1 MGRNN
6 NPTRGS
12 TIRHVVRT
20 IAAASAAAAT
30 LVAGMLVAGTANA
43 ASMRDPFERTIQ
55 NSNPGLW
62 TNLGTITFS
71 NGNKYENMEQSLGV
85 VDRVNGRN
93 TYCIQADVL
102 YTDTPEGPWSEWTD
116 ENSRPDAQRLAW
128 LTDKYNGNKDDL
140 TQAAIAG
147 LIHRELDPIGP
158 EYLQNVQR
166 LGWKDGTSWATYE
179 AKMNELW
186 NEAVANTPENLDMTY
201 KYTTGERKGSV
212 TPSITNGNGAEIAGI
227 QYTVTLNG
235 PAVFDQTKTSTISGT
250 TTNEAIHLPWTA
262 TGNGKVTSTVQHKIP
277 KAIRLD
283 SPNQNLMGPTDPQTV
298 SKNIQFDV
306 LNNFKP
312 TIESNQTDHR
322 IEYGHAP
329 EDDLTWHVDPTGGDW
344 IEGATIKST
353 GTLYYFAKKPVEGR
367 TTVKDGVK
375 AATATVTGDKDGATN
390 HVDATSIT
398 MDPDFVKAH
407 KGATPSNLPDTGW
420 YTWVW
425 QITPDMQDANMK
437 QYLSTDYDWSDNV
450 LEAESTQHMRNMQPT
465 IKSSV
470 SDAYKNDQSTVTG
483 ADGTERPSV
492 QIGSAQA
499 SDKTD
504 VVYLEKGSVIRD
516 KVTLNVTDV
525 NGDGKVDT
533 QDWLHTK
540 DGQGEGKE
548 TEDNQIT
555 LTVNGTIYGGMTR
568 EQAEQAQKD
577 TAAGKTVELP
587 KQAVKLATATFTT
600 NKAGDYLISSS
611 DEDKPV
617 AQWKAEDGVD
627 LTNLPS
633 GYATFVFDIAN
644 KDQDTESQT
653 GIKPSKD
660 YPFAKDV
667 HEAPFT
673 ADETVM
679 IRLTPKLDSTVS
691 SKEVK
696 AGETTIDKLVVAKTN
711 EKDVWPTY
719 PETNVTEGETAKS
732 TPLSL
737 DFHGVL
743 YKVSDDPSS
752 AIEET
757 DTVPENAV
765 KVHEADI
772 KDVTKFGTY
781 TTDSFTLTDTGTYAW
796 HWVMT
801 PSLTGDQNHN
811 PLAALAWRQLTHG
824 RVQHAFGLASEIV
837 RVQGKKPDVPK
848 CEVSTKS
855 QGEVAFENDKADLH
869 DELLLK
875 NCEQAAKAEFELWK
889 QANGDQSGDVLI
901 TVTGKVDAV
910 DGAHSPTVT
919 VHETGTYYWREKVY
933 DKSGKLIS
941 YGDARKSNE
950 TVLVKEKGLA
960 STGVGTPMLLW
971 AGVLA
976 GAGIALALA
985 GSRKRIRL

>member
-20 IAAASAAAAT
+20 IAAASAAVAT
-30 LVAGMLVAGTANA
+30 LAAGLLVAGTADA
-43 ASMRDPFERTIQ
+43 ATMRDPFERSIQ
-55 NSNPGLW
+55 NGNPGLW
-62 TNLGTITFS
+62 TNVGTITFS
-71 NGNKYENMEQSLGV
+71 NGKKYENMAQSLGV
-85 VDRVNGRN
+85 VDRVNGKN
-93 TYCIQADVL
+93 TYCIEADTL
-102 YTDTPEGPWSEWTD
+102 YTGTTGDWGDWTD
-116 ENSRPDAQRLAW
+116 ERTKPDAQRLAW
-128 LTDKYNGNKDDL
+128 LADRYNGDRDDL

-147 LIHRELDPIGP
+147 LIHQKLDPMGN
-158 EYLQNVQR
+158 EYLSDLRQ
-166 LGWKDGTSWATYE
+166 LGWADETSWDAYT
-179 AKMNELW
+179 AKMNSLW
-186 NEAVANTPENLDMTY
+186 TEAVNGTPKDLDMQY
-201 KYTTGERKGSV
+201 RYTTGKRKGLV
-212 TPSITNGNGAEIAGI
+212 TPSIMNGNGVEIAGI
-227 QYTVTLNG
+227 QYTVTLKG
-235 PAVFDQTKTSTISGT
+235 PAVFDQTGTNTISGT
-250 TTNEAIHLPWTA
+250 TTNEAIHLSWTA
-262 TGNGKVTSTVQHKIP
+262 TGNGKVTSIVQHKIP
-277 KAIRLD
+277 KATRLE

-298 SKNIQFDV
+298 SKNIQFEV

-312 TIESNQTDHR
+312 TIQSDQSDHR

-344 IEGATIKST
+344 IQGATIKST

-375 AATATVTGDKDGATN
+375 AATATVAGDRDGATS
-390 HVDATSIT
+390 HVDASSIA
-398 MDPDFVKAH
+398 MDPGFVKAH
-407 KGATPSNLPDTGW
+407 PGATPSSLPATGW

-425 QITPDMQDANMK
+425 EITPGMQDANMR
-437 QYLSTDYDWSDNV
+437 QYLSPDYDWSDNV
-450 LEAESTQHMRNMQPT
+450 LEAETTLHVRGMQPT
-465 IKSSV
+465 ITSSV
-470 SDAYKNDQSTVTG
+470 SAAYRTDQSKVTG
-483 ADGTERPSV
+483 ADGIERPAV
-492 QIGSAQA
+492 QIGSAAA
-499 SDKTD
+499 SDRTD
-504 VVYLEKGSVIRD
+504 VVYLEKGGVIRD
-516 KVTLNVTDV
+516 KVTLGVSDV
-525 NGDGKVDT
+525 NGDGKTDT
-533 QDWLHTK
+533 ADWLHTK
-540 DGQGEGKE
+540 DGQGEGRE
-548 TEDNQIT
+548 TEANQIT
-555 LTVNGTIYGGMTR
+555 IRVNGTLYGGMTR

-587 KQAVKLATATFTT
+587 KQAVKLATTTFTT
-600 NKAGDYLISSS
+600 NKAGDYLLSSRKG
-611 DEDKPV
+611 EKPAGV
-617 AQWKAEDGVD
+617 WKAENGID
-627 LTNLPS
+627 LTNPPS
-633 GYATFVFDIAN
+633 GYATFVYDIAN
-644 KDQDTESQT
+644 RDQDTKNQT
-653 GIKPSKD
+653 GIEPSRD

-679 IRLTPKLDSTVS
+679 FRLTPKLDSTVS

-696 AGETTIDKLVVAKTN
+696 AGETTVDKLVVAKTN

-719 PETNVTEGETAKS
+719 PETNVTEGETPKG

-743 YKVSDDPSS
+743 YKVSDDPSA

-765 KVHEADI
+765 KVHETDI
-772 KDVTKFGTY
+772 KDVIKFGTY
-781 TTDSFTLTDTGTYAW
+781 TTDSFTLTESGTYAW

-824 RVQHAFGLASEIV
+824 KVQHAFGLASEIV
-837 RVQGKKPDVPK
+837 RVRKPETPK

-855 QGEVAFENDKADLH
+855 QGEVTFENGKADLH

-875 NCEQAAKAEFELWK
+875 NCSDAAKAEFELWR
-889 QANGDQSGDVLI
+889 QADGDQSGDVLI
-901 TVTGKVDAV
+901 TVTGKVDAK
-910 DGAHSPTVT
+910 DGIHSPTVT

-933 DKSGKLIS
+933 DQTGKLIS
-941 YGDARKSNE
+941 YGDARKPNE

>member
-20 IAAASAAAAT
+20 IAAASAAVAT
-30 LVAGMLVAGTANA
+30 LAAGLLVAGTADA
-43 ASMRDPFERTIQ
+43 ATMRDPFERSIQ
-55 NSNPGLW
+55 NGNPGLW
-62 TNLGTITFS
+62 TNVGTITFS
-71 NGNKYENMEQSLGV
+71 NGKKYENMAQSLGV
-85 VDRVNGRN
+85 VDRVNGKN
-93 TYCIQADVL
+93 TYCIEA
-102 YTDTPEGPWSEWTD
+102 DTPYTGTTGDWGDWTD
-116 ENSRPDAQRLAW
+116 ERTKPDAQRLAW
-128 LTDKYNGNKDDL
+128 LADRYNGDRDDL

-147 LIHRELDPIGP
+147 LIHQKLDPMGN
-158 EYLQNVQR
+158 EYLSGLRQ
-166 LGWKDGTSWATYE
+166 LGWADEPSWDAYT
-179 AKMNELW
+179 AKMNSLW
-186 NEAVANTPENLDMTY
+186 TEAVNGTPKDLDMQY
-201 KYTTGERKGSV
+201 RYTTGKRKGLV
-212 TPSITNGNGAEIAGI
+212 TPSIMNGNGVEIAGI
-227 QYTVTLNG
+227 QYTVTLKG
-235 PAVFDQTKTSTISGT
+235 PAVFDQTGTNTISGT
-250 TTNEAIHLPWTA
+250 TTNEAIHLSWTA
-262 TGNGKVTSTVQHKIP
+262 TGNGKVTSIVQHKIP
-277 KAIRLD
+277 KATRLE

-298 SKNIQFDV
+298 SKNIQFEV

-312 TIESNQTDHR
+312 TIQSDQSDHR

-344 IEGATIKST
+344 IQGATIKST

-375 AATATVTGDKDGATN
+375 AATATVAGDRDGATS
-390 HVDATSIT
+390 HVDASSIA
-398 MDPDFVKAH
+398 MDPGFVKAH
-407 KGATPSNLPDTGW
+407 PGATPSSLPATGW

-425 QITPDMQDANMK
+425 EITPGMQDANMR
-437 QYLSTDYDWSDNV
+437 QYLSPDYDWSDNV
-450 LEAESTQHMRNMQPT
+450 LEAETTLHVRGMQPT
-465 IKSSV
+465 ITSSV
-470 SDAYKNDQSTVTG
+470 SAAYRTDQSKVTG
-483 ADGTERPSV
+483 ADGIERPAV
-492 QIGSAQA
+492 QIGSAAA
-499 SDKTD
+499 SDRTD
-504 VVYLEKGSVIRD
+504 VVYLEKGGVIRD
-516 KVTLNVTDV
+516 KVTLGVSDV
-525 NGDGKVDT
+525 NGDGKTDT
-533 QDWLHTK
+533 ADWLHTK
-540 DGQGEGKE
+540 DGQGEGRE
-548 TEDNQIT
+548 TEANQIT
-555 LTVNGTIYGGMTR
+555 IRVNGTLYGGMTR

-587 KQAVKLATATFTT
+587 KQAVKLATTTFTT
-600 NKAGDYLISSS
+600 NKAGDYPLSSRKG
-611 DEDKPV
+611 EKPAGV
-617 AQWKAEDGVD
+617 WKAENGID
-627 LTNLPS
+627 LTNPPS
-633 GYATFVFDIAN
+633 GYATFVYDIAN
-644 KDQDTESQT
+644 RDQDTKNQT
-653 GIKPSKD
+653 GIEPSRD

-679 IRLTPKLDSTVS
+679 FRLTPKLDSTVS

-696 AGETTIDKLVVAKTN
+696 AGETTVDKLVVAKTN

-719 PETNVTEGETAKS
+719 PETNVTEGETPKG

-743 YKVSDDPSS
+743 YKVSDDPSA

-765 KVHEADI
+765 KVHETDI

-781 TTDSFTLTDTGTYAW
+781 TTDSFTLTESGTYAW

-824 RVQHAFGLASEIV
+824 KVQHAFGLASEIV
-837 RVQGKKPDVPK
+837 RVRKPETPK

-855 QGEVAFENDKADLH
+855 QGEVTFENGKADLH

-875 NCEQAAKAEFELWK
+875 NCSDAAKAEFELWR
-889 QANGDQSGDVLI
+889 QADGDQSGDVLI
-901 TVTGKVDAV
+901 TVTGKVDAK
-910 DGAHSPTVT
+910 DGIHSPTVT

-933 DKSGKLIS
+933 DQTGKLIS
-941 YGDARKSNE
+941 YGDARKPNE

>member
-20 IAAASAAAAT
+20 IAAGVAAAAT
-30 LVAGMLVAGTANA
+30 LAAGMLVAGTADA
-43 ASMRDPFERTIQ
+43 ADMRDPFERSIQ
-55 NSNPGLW
+55 NGNPGLW
-62 TNLGTITFS
+62 ANMGTITFS
-71 NGNKYENMEQSLGV
+71 NGHKYEDMEQSLGV
-85 VDRVNGRN
+85 VDKVNGKN
-93 TYCIQADVL
+93 VYCIQADTL
-102 YTDTPEGPWSEWTD
+102 YTGTAGTWGEWTD
-116 ENSRPDAQRLAW
+116 AKTKPDAQRLAW
-128 LTDKYNGNKDDL
+128 LTDKYNGNTDDL

-147 LIHRELDPIGP
+147 LIHQKLDPMGE
-158 EYLQNVQR
+158 EYLKGIER
-166 LGWKDGTSWATYE
+166 LGWKDGTSWDTYTK
-179 AKMNELW
+179 KMNELW
-186 NEAVANTPENLDMTY
+186 NEAVANTPSNLDMRY
-201 KYTTGERKGSV
+201 QYTIGQRKGTIDV
-212 TPSITNGNGAEIAGI
+212 GIQNGNGGFLSGI
-227 QYTVTLNG
+227 TYTATLKG
-235 PAVFDQTKTSTISGT
+235 PAVFDQTGKNTISGT
-250 TTNEAIHLPWTA
+250 TTNSAQHVAWTA
-262 TGNGKVTSTVQHKIP
+262 TGNGKVMPVFNYKVP
-277 KAIRLD
+277 KAAKLS
-283 SPNQNLMGPTDPQTV
+283 SPNQNLMVATDPETV
-298 SKNIQFDV
+298 SKNIQFEV

-312 TIESNQTDHR
+312 TIQSDQSDHR

-344 IEGATIKST
+344 IQGATIKST

-375 AATATVTGDKDGATN
+375 AATATVAGDRDGATS
-390 HVDATSIT
+390 HVDASSIA
-398 MDPDFVKAH
+398 MDPGFVKAH
-407 KGATPSNLPDTGW
+407 PGATPSSLPATGW

-425 QITPDMQDANMK
+425 EITPGMQDANMR
-437 QYLSTDYDWSDNV
+437 QYLSPDYDWSDNV
-450 LEAESTQHMRNMQPT
+450 LEAETTLHVRGMQPT
-465 IKSSV
+465 ITSSV
-470 SDAYKNDQSTVTG
+470 SAAYRTDQSKVTG
-483 ADGTERPSV
+483 ADGIERPAV
-492 QIGSAQA
+492 QIGSAAA
-499 SDKTD
+499 SDRTD
-504 VVYLEKGSVIRD
+504 VVYLEKGGVIRD
-516 KVTLNVTDV
+516 KVTLGVSDV
-525 NGDGKVDT
+525 NGDGKTDT
-533 QDWLHTK
+533 ADWLHTK
-540 DGQGEGKE
+540 DGQGEGRE
-548 TEDNQIT
+548 TEANQIT
-555 LTVNGTIYGGMTR
+555 IRVNGTLYGGMTR

-587 KQAVKLATATFTT
+587 KQAVKLATTTFTT
-600 NKAGDYLISSS
+600 NKAGDYLLSSRKG
-611 DEDKPV
+611 EKPAGV
-617 AQWKAEDGVD
+617 WKAENGID
-627 LTNLPS
+627 LTNPPS
-633 GYATFVFDIAN
+633 GYATFVYDIAN
-644 KDQDTESQT
+644 RDQDTKNQT
-653 GIKPSKD
+653 GIEPSRD

-679 IRLTPKLDSTVS
+679 FRLTPKLDSTVS

-696 AGETTIDKLVVAKTN
+696 AGETTVDKLVVAKTN

-719 PETNVTEGETAKS
+719 PETNVTEGETPKG

-743 YKVSDDPSS
+743 YKVSDDPSA

-765 KVHEADI
+765 KVHETDI

-781 TTDSFTLTDTGTYAW
+781 TTDSFTLTESGTYAW

-824 RVQHAFGLASEIV
+824 KVQHAFGLASEIV
-837 RVQGKKPDVPK
+837 RVRKPETPK

-855 QGEVAFENDKADLH
+855 QGEVTFENGKADLH

-875 NCEQAAKAEFELWK
+875 NCSDAAKAEFELWR
-889 QANGDQSGDVLI
+889 QADGDQSGDVLI
-901 TVTGKVDAV
+901 TVTGKVDAK
-910 DGAHSPTVT
+910 DGIHSPTVT

-933 DKSGKLIS
+933 DQTGKLIS
-941 YGDARKSNE
+941 YGDARKPNE

>member
-20 IAAASAAAAT
+20 IAAGVAAAAT
-30 LVAGMLVAGTANA
+30 LAAGMLVAGTADA
-43 ASMRDPFERTIQ
+43 ADMRDPFERSIQ
-55 NSNPGLW
+55 NGNPGLW
-62 TNLGTITFS
+62 ANMGTITFS
-71 NGNKYENMEQSLGV
+71 NGHKYEDMEQSLGV
-85 VDRVNGRN
+85 VDKVNGKN
-93 TYCIQADVL
+93 VYCIQADTL
-102 YTDTPEGPWSEWTD
+102 YTGTAGTWGEWTD
-116 ENSRPDAQRLAW
+116 AKTKPDAQRLAW
-128 LTDKYNGNKDDL
+128 LTDKYNGNTDDL

-147 LIHRELDPIGP
+147 LIHQKLDPMGE
-158 EYLQNVQR
+158 EYLKGIER
-166 LGWKDGTSWATYE
+166 LGWKDGTSWDTYTK
-179 AKMNELW
+179 KMNELW
-186 NEAVANTPENLDMTY
+186 NEAVANTPSNLDMRY
-201 KYTTGERKGSV
+201 QYTIGQRKGTIDV
-212 TPSITNGNGAEIAGI
+212 GIQNGNGGFLSGI
-227 QYTVTLNG
+227 TYTATLKG
-235 PAVFDQTKTSTISGT
+235 PAVFDQTGKNTISGT
-250 TTNEAIHLPWTA
+250 TTNSAQHVAWTA
-262 TGNGKVTSTVQHKIP
+262 TGNGKVMPVFNYKVP
-277 KAIRLD
+277 KAAKLS
-283 SPNQNLMGPTDPQTV
+283 SPNQNLMAATDPETV
-298 SKNIQFDV
+298 SKNIQFEV

-329 EDDLTWHVDPTGGDW
+329 EDDLTWHVDPSGGDW

-353 GTLYYFAKKPVEGR
+353 GTLYYFAKKPVEGQ
-367 TTVKDGVK
+367 TTVRDGVK

-390 HVDATSIT
+390 HVDAASIT
-398 MDPDFVKAH
+398 MDPDFVKTH
-407 KGATPSNLPDTGW
+407 PGATPSSLPDTGW

-425 QITPDMQDANMK
+425 QITPDMQDANMR

-450 LEAESTQHMRNMQPT
+450 LEAETTLHVRSMQPT
-465 IKSSV
+465 ITSSV
-470 SDAYKNDQSTVTG
+470 SAAYKTDQSKVTG
-483 ADGTERPSV
+483 ADGVERPAV
-492 QIGSAQA
+492 QIGSAAA
-499 SDKTD
+499 SDRTD
-504 VVYLEKGSVIRD
+504 VVYLEKGGVIRD
-516 KVTLNVTDV
+516 KVTLGVSDV

-555 LTVNGTIYGGMTR
+555 LTVNGSIYGGMTR

-600 NKAGDYLISSS
+600 NKAGDYLLSSRKG
-611 DEDKPV
+611 EKPAGV
-617 AQWKAEDGVD
+617 WKAENGID
-627 LTNLPS
+627 LTNPPS
-633 GYATFVFDIAN
+633 GYATFVYDIAN

-653 GIKPSKD
+653 GIKPSDD

-679 IRLTPKLDSTVS
+679 FRLTPKLDSTVS

-696 AGETTIDKLVVAKTN
+696 AGETTVDKLVVAKTN
-711 EKDVWPTY
+711 EKDMWPTY
-719 PETNVTEGETAKS
+719 PQSNVTEGETPKG

-743 YKVSDDPSS
+743 YKVSDDPSA

-765 KVHEADI
+765 KVHETDI

-781 TTDSFTLTDTGTYAW
+781 TTDSFTLTESGTYAW

-824 RVQHAFGLASEIV
+824 KVQHAFGLASEIV
-837 RVQGKKPDVPK
+837 RVRKPETPK
-848 CEVSTKS
+848 CEVSTRS
-855 QGEVAFENDKADLH
+855 QGEVTMENGKADLH

-875 NCEQAAKAEFELWK
+875 NCEQAAKAEFELWR
-889 QANGDQSGDVLI
+889 QADGDQSGDVLI
-901 TVTGKVDAV
+901 TVTGKVDAK
-910 DGAHSPTVT
+910 DGIHSPTVT

-933 DKSGKLIS
+933 DQTGGLVS
-941 YGDARKSNE
+941 YGDARKPNE

>member
-20 IAAASAAAAT
+20 IAAGVAAAAT
-30 LVAGMLVAGTANA
+30 LAAGMLVAGTADA
-43 ASMRDPFERTIQ
+43 ADMRDPFERSIQ
-55 NSNPGLW
+55 NGNPGLW
-62 TNLGTITFS
+62 ANLGTITFS
-71 NGNKYENMEQSLGV
+71 NGHKYEDMEQSLGV
-85 VDRVNGRN
+85 VDRVNGKN
-93 TYCIQADVL
+93 VYCIQADTL
-102 YTDTPEGPWSEWTD
+102 YTGTAGTWGEWTD
-116 ENSRPDAQRLAW
+116 AKTKPDAQRLAW
-128 LTDKYNGNKDDL
+128 LTDKYNGNTDDL

-147 LIHRELDPIGP
+147 LIHQKLDPMGE
-158 EYLQNVQR
+158 EYLKGIER
-166 LGWKDGTSWATYE
+166 LGWKDGTSWDTYTK
-179 AKMNELW
+179 KMNELW
-186 NEAVANTPENLDMTY
+186 NEAVANTPSNLDMRY
-201 KYTTGERKGSV
+201 QYTIGQRKGTIDV
-212 TPSITNGNGAEIAGI
+212 GIQNGNGGFLSGI
-227 QYTVTLNG
+227 TYTATLKG
-235 PAVFDQTKTSTISGT
+235 PAVFDQTGKNTISGT
-250 TTNEAIHLPWTA
+250 TTNSAQHVAWTA
-262 TGNGKVTSTVQHKIP
+262 TGNGKVMPVFNYKVP
-277 KAIRLD
+277 KAAKLS
-283 SPNQNLMGPTDPQTV
+283 SPNQDLMAATDPETV
-298 SKNIQFDV
+298 SKNIQFEV

-329 EDDLTWHVDPTGGDW
+329 EDDLTWHVDPSGGDW

-353 GTLYYFAKKPVEGR
+353 GTLYYFTKKPVEGQ

-398 MDPDFVKAH
+398 MDPDFVKTH
-407 KGATPSNLPDTGW
+407 PGARASSLPATGW

-425 QITPDMQDANMK
+425 EITPGMQDANMR
-437 QYLSTDYDWSDNV
+437 QYLSPDYDWSDNV
-450 LEAESTQHMRNMQPT
+450 LEAETTLHVRGMQPT
-465 IKSSV
+465 ITSSV
-470 SDAYKNDQSTVTG
+470 SAAYRTDQSKVTG
-483 ADGTERPSV
+483 ADGIERPAV
-492 QIGSAQA
+492 QIGSAAA
-499 SDKTD
+499 SDRTD
-504 VVYLEKGSVIRD
+504 VVYLEKGGVIRD
-516 KVTLNVTDV
+516 KVTLGVSDV
-525 NGDGKVDT
+525 NGDGKTDT
-533 QDWLHTK
+533 ADWLHTK
-540 DGQGEGKE
+540 DGQGEGRE
-548 TEDNQIT
+548 TEANQIT
-555 LTVNGTIYGGMTR
+555 IRVNGTLYGGMTR

-587 KQAVKLATATFTT
+587 KQAVKLATTTFTT
-600 NKAGDYLISSS
+600 NKAGDYLLSSRKG
-611 DEDKPV
+611 EKPAGV
-617 AQWKAEDGVD
+617 WKAENGID
-627 LTNLPS
+627 LTNPPS
-633 GYATFVFDIAN
+633 GYATFVYDIAN
-644 KDQDTESQT
+644 RDQDTKNQT
-653 GIKPSKD
+653 GIEPSRD

-679 IRLTPKLDSTVS
+679 FRLTPKLDSTVS

-696 AGETTIDKLVVAKTN
+696 AGETTVDKLVVAKTN

-719 PETNVTEGETAKS
+719 PETNVTEGETPKG

-743 YKVSDDPSS
+743 YKVSDDPSA

-765 KVHEADI
+765 KVHETDI

-781 TTDSFTLTDTGTYAW
+781 TTDSFTLTESGTYAW

-824 RVQHAFGLASEIV
+824 KVQHAFGLASEIV
-837 RVQGKKPDVPK
+837 RVRKPETPK

-855 QGEVAFENDKADLH
+855 QGEVTFENGKADLH

-889 QANGDQSGDVLI
+889 QANGDQSGDALI
-901 TVTGKVDAV
+901 TVTGKVDAK
-910 DGAHSPTVT
+910 DGIHSPTVT

-933 DKSGKLIS
+933 DQTGKLIS
-941 YGDARKSNE
+941 YGDARKPNE

>member
-20 IAAASAAAAT
+20 IAAASAAVAT
-30 LVAGMLVAGTANA
+30 LAAGMLVAGTANA
-43 ASMRDPFERTIQ
+43 AVTRDPFERSIQ
-55 NSNPGLW
+55 NGNPGLW
-62 TNLGTITFS
+62 TNVGTITFS
-71 NGNKYENMEQSLGV
+71 NGKKYENMAQSLGV
-85 VDRVNGRN
+85 VDRVNGKN
-93 TYCIQADVL
+93 TYCIEADTL
-102 YTDTPEGPWSEWTD
+102 YTGTSGTWGDWTD
-116 ENSRPDAQRLAW
+116 ERTKPDAQKLAW
-128 LTDKYNGNKDDL
+128 LANRYNDDRDDL

-147 LIHRELDPIGP
+147 LVHRELDPMGG
-158 EYLQNVQR
+158 EYLNGLRQ
-166 LGWKDGTSWATYE
+166 LGWADGPSWDAYA
-179 AKMNELW
+179 AKMDSLW
-186 NEAVANTPENLDMTY
+186 NEAVTNTPKDLDMQY
-201 KYTTGERKGSV
+201 RYTTGKRKGLV
-212 TPSITNGNGAEIAGI
+212 TPSIMNGNGVEIAGI
-227 QYTVTLNG
+227 QYTVTLKG
-235 PAVFDQTKTSTISGT
+235 PAVFDQTGTNTISGT
-250 TTNEAIHLPWTA
+250 TTNEAIHLSWTA
-262 TGNGKVTSTVQHKIP
+262 TGNGKVTSIVQHKIP
-277 KAIRLD
+277 KATRLE

-298 SKNIQFDV
+298 SKNIQFEV

-312 TIESNQTDHR
+312 TIQSDQSDHR

-344 IEGATIKST
+344 IQGATIKST
-353 GTLYYFAKKPVEGR
+353 GTLYYFANKPVEGR
-367 TTVKDGVK
+367 TTVRDGVK
-375 AATATVTGDKDGATN
+375 AATTTAAGDRDGATS
-390 HVDATSIT
+390 HVDASSIT
-398 MDPDFVKAH
+398 MDPGFVKAH
-407 KGATPSNLPDTGW
+407 PGATPSSLPATGW

-425 QITPDMQDANMK
+425 EITPGMQDANMR
-437 QYLSTDYDWSDNV
+437 QYLPADYDWSDNV
-450 LEAESTQHMRNMQPT
+450 LEAETTLHVRSMQPT
-465 IKSSV
+465 ITSSV
-470 SDAYKNDQSTVTG
+470 SAAYKTDQSKVTG
-483 ADGTERPSV
+483 ADGVERPAV
-492 QIGSAQA
+492 QIGSAAA
-499 SDKTD
+499 SDRTD
-504 VVYLEKGSVIRD
+504 VVYLEKGGVIRD
-516 KVTLNVTDV
+516 KVTLGVSDV
-525 NGDGKVDT
+525 NGDGKTDT
-533 QDWLHTK
+533 ADWLHTK
-540 DGQGEGKE
+540 DGQGEGRE
-548 TEDNQIT
+548 TEANQIT
-555 LTVNGTIYGGMTR
+555 IRVNGTLYGGMTR

-577 TAAGKTVELP
+577 AASGKTVELP
-587 KQAVKLATATFTT
+587 RQAVKLATTTFTT
-600 NKAGDYLISSS
+600 NKAGDYLLSSRKG
-611 DEDKPV
+611 EKPAGV
-617 AQWKAEDGVD
+617 WKAENGID
-627 LTNLPS
+627 LTNPPS
-633 GYATFVFDIAN
+633 GYATFVYDIAN
-644 KDQDTESQT
+644 RGQDTKNQT
-653 GIKPSKD
+653 GIEPSSD

-673 ADETVM
+673 ADETIM
-679 IRLTPKLDSTVS
+679 TRLTPNLDSTVS

-719 PETNVTEGETAKS
+719 PETNVTEGETPKS

-743 YKVSDDPSS
+743 YKVSDDPSA

-765 KVHEADI
+765 KVHETDI

-781 TTDSFTLTDTGTYAW
+781 TTDSFTLTESGTYAW

-824 RVQHAFGLASEIV
+824 KVQHAFGLASEIV
-837 RVQGKKPDVPK
+837 RVRKPETPK

-855 QGEVAFENDKADLH
+855 QGEVTFENGKADLH

-875 NCEQAAKAEFELWK
+875 NCSDAAKAEFELWK
-889 QANGDQSGDVLI
+889 QSNGDQSGDVLI
-901 TVTGKVDAV
+901 TVTGKVDAK
-910 DGAHSPTVT
+910 DGVHSPTVT

-933 DKSGKLIS
+933 DQTGKLIS
-941 YGDARKSNE
+941 YGDARKPNE

>member
-20 IAAASAAAAT
+20 IAAASAAVAT
-30 LVAGMLVAGTANA
+30 LAAGLLVAGTADA
-43 ASMRDPFERTIQ
+43 ATMRDPFERSIQ
-55 NSNPGLW
+55 NGNPGLW
-62 TNLGTITFS
+62 TNVGTITFS
-71 NGNKYENMEQSLGV
+71 NGKKYENMAQSLGV
-85 VDRVNGRN
+85 VDRVNGKN
-93 TYCIQADVL
+93 TYCIEADTL
-102 YTDTPEGPWSEWTD
+102 YTGTTGDWGDWTD
-116 ENSRPDAQRLAW
+116 ERTKPDAQRLAW
-128 LTDKYNGNKDDL
+128 LADRYNGDRDDL

-147 LIHRELDPIGP
+147 LIHQKLDPMGN
-158 EYLQNVQR
+158 EYLSGLRQ
-166 LGWKDGTSWATYE
+166 LGWADEPSWDAYT
-179 AKMNELW
+179 AKMNSLW
-186 NEAVANTPENLDMTY
+186 TEAVNGTPKDLDMQY
-201 KYTTGERKGSV
+201 RYTTGKRKGLV
-212 TPSITNGNGAEIAGI
+212 TPSIMNGNGVEIAGI
-227 QYTVTLNG
+227 QYTVTLKG
-235 PAVFDQTKTSTISGT
+235 PAVFDQTGTNTISGT
-250 TTNEAIHLPWTA
+250 TTNEAIHLSWTA
-262 TGNGKVTSTVQHKIP
+262 TGNGKVTSIVQHKIP
-277 KAIRLD
+277 KATRLE

-298 SKNIQFDV
+298 SKNIQFEV

-312 TIESNQTDHR
+312 TIQSDQSDHR

-344 IEGATIKST
+344 IQSATIKST

-375 AATATVTGDKDGATN
+375 AATATVAGDRDGATS
-390 HVDATSIT
+390 HVDASSIA
-398 MDPDFVKAH
+398 MDPGFVKAH
-407 KGATPSNLPDTGW
+407 PGATPSSLPATGW

-425 QITPDMQDANMK
+425 EITPGMQDANMR
-437 QYLSTDYDWSDNV
+437 QYLSPDYDWSDNV
-450 LEAESTQHMRNMQPT
+450 LEAETTLHVRGMQPT
-465 IKSSV
+465 ITSSV
-470 SDAYKNDQSTVTG
+470 SAAYRTDQSKVTG
-483 ADGTERPSV
+483 ADGIERPAV
-492 QIGSAQA
+492 QIGSAAA
-499 SDKTD
+499 SDRTD
-504 VVYLEKGSVIRD
+504 VVYLEKGGVIRD
-516 KVTLNVTDV
+516 KVTLGVSDV
-525 NGDGKVDT
+525 NGDGKTDT
-533 QDWLHTK
+533 ADWLHTK
-540 DGQGEGKE
+540 DGQGEGRE
-548 TEDNQIT
+548 TEANQIT
-555 LTVNGTIYGGMTR
+555 IRVNGTLYGGMTR

-587 KQAVKLATATFTT
+587 KQAVKLATTTFTT
-600 NKAGDYLISSS
+600 NKAGDYLLSSRKG
-611 DEDKPV
+611 EKPAGV
-617 AQWKAEDGVD
+617 WKAENGID
-627 LTNLPS
+627 LTNPPS
-633 GYATFVFDIAN
+633 GYATFVYDIAN
-644 KDQDTESQT
+644 RDQDTKNQT
-653 GIKPSKD
+653 GIEPSRD

-679 IRLTPKLDSTVS
+679 FRLTPKLDSTVS

-696 AGETTIDKLVVAKTN
+696 AGETTVDKLVVAKTN

-719 PETNVTEGETAKS
+719 PETNVTEGETPKG

-743 YKVSDDPSS
+743 YKVSDDPSA

-765 KVHEADI
+765 KVHETDI

-781 TTDSFTLTDTGTYAW
+781 TTDSFTLTESGTYAW

-824 RVQHAFGLASEIV
+824 KVQHAFGLASEIV
-837 RVQGKKPDVPK
+837 RVRKPETPK

-855 QGEVAFENDKADLH
+855 QGEVTFENGKADLH

-875 NCEQAAKAEFELWK
+875 NCSDAAKAEFELWR
-889 QANGDQSGDVLI
+889 QADGDQSGDVLI
-901 TVTGKVDAV
+901 TVTGKVDAK
-910 DGAHSPTVT
+910 DGIHSPTVT

-933 DKSGKLIS
+933 DQTGKLIS
-941 YGDARKSNE
+941 YGDARKPNE

>member
-1 MGRNN
+1 MGRNS

-20 IAAASAAAAT
+20 IAAASAAVAT
-30 LVAGMLVAGTANA
+30 LAAGMLVAGTANA
-43 ASMRDPFERTIQ
+43 AVMRDPGERSIQ
-55 NSNPGLW
+55 NGNPGLW
-62 TNLGTITFS
+62 TNVGTITFS
-71 NGNKYENMEQSLGV
+71 NGKKYENMAQSLGV
-85 VDRVNGRN
+85 VDRVNGKN
-93 TYCIQADVL
+93 AYCIQADTL
-102 YTDTPEGPWSEWTD
+102 YTGTSGTWGDWTD
-116 ENSRPDAQRLAW
+116 ERTKPDAQKLAW
-128 LTDKYNGNKDDL
+128 LTNKYNNDRDDL

-147 LIHRELDPIGP
+147 LIHQKLDPMGN
-158 EYLQNVQR
+158 EYLNGLRQ
-166 LGWKDGTSWATYE
+166 LGWADGPSWDAYA
-179 AKMNELW
+179 AKMDSLW
-186 NEAVANTPENLDMTY
+186 NEAVNGTPTNLDM
-201 KYTTGERKGSV
+201 KYQYTIGQRKGLV
-212 TPSITNGNGAEIAGI
+212 TPSIMNGNGQYVSGL

-235 PAVFDQTKTSTISGT
+235 PAVFDQNNSTAITGT
-250 TTNEAIHLPWTA
+250 TTNKKQDIAWTA
-262 TGNGKVTSTVQHKIP
+262 TGNGKVTYKLTYKNPQ
-277 KAIRLD
+277 AIRLN
-283 SPNQNLMGPTDPQTV
+283 SPNQDLMAPTDPQIV
-298 SKNIQFDV
+298 SKNIQFEV
-306 LNNFKP
+306 RNNFKP

-344 IEGATIKST
+344 IQGATIKST
-353 GTLYYFAKKPVEGR
+353 GTLYYFANKPVEGR
-367 TTVKDGVK
+367 TTVRDGVK
-375 AATATVTGDKDGATN
+375 AATATAAGDRDGATS
-390 HVDATSIT
+390 HVDASSIT
-398 MDPDFVKAH
+398 MDPGFVKAH
-407 KGATPSNLPDTGW
+407 PGATPSSLPATGW

-425 QITPDMQDANMK
+425 QITPGMQDANMR
-437 QYLSTDYDWSDNV
+437 QYLPADYDWSDNV
-450 LEAESTQHMRNMQPT
+450 LEAETTLHVRSMQPT
-465 IKSSV
+465 ITSSV
-470 SDAYKNDQSTVTG
+470 SAAYKTDQSKVTG
-483 ADGTERPSV
+483 ADGVERPAV
-492 QIGSAQA
+492 QIGSAAA
-499 SDKTD
+499 SDRTD
-504 VVYLEKGSVIRD
+504 VVYLEKGGVIRD
-516 KVTLNVTDV
+516 KVTLGVSDV
-525 NGDGKVDT
+525 NGDGKTDT
-533 QDWLHTK
+533 ADWLHTK
-540 DGQGEGKE
+540 DGQGEGRE
-548 TEDNQIT
+548 TEANQIT
-555 LTVNGTIYGGMTR
+555 IRVNGTLYGGMTR

-600 NKAGDYLISSS
+600 NKAGDYLLSSRK
-611 DEDKPV
+611 DEKPAGV
-617 AQWKAEDGVD
+617 WKAENGID

-633 GYATFVFDIAN
+633 GYATFVYDIAN

-653 GIKPSKD
+653 GIKPSDD

-719 PETNVTEGETAKS
+719 PETNVTEGETPKS

-743 YKVSDDPSS
+743 YKVSDDPSA

-765 KVHEADI
+765 KVHETDI

-781 TTDSFTLTDTGTYAW
+781 TTDSFTLTESGTYAW

-811 PLAALAWRQLTHG
+811 PLTALAWRQLTHG
-824 RVQHAFGLASEIV
+824 KVQHAFGLASEIV

-855 QGEVAFENDKADLH
+855 QGEVTMENGRADLH

-971 AGVLA
+971 AGGLA

>member
-20 IAAASAAAAT
+20 IAAASAAVAT
-30 LVAGMLVAGTANA
+30 LAAGMLVAGTANA
-43 ASMRDPFERTIQ
+43 AVMRDPGERSIQ
-55 NSNPGLW
+55 NGNPGLW
-62 TNLGTITFS
+62 TNVGTITFS
-71 NGNKYENMEQSLGV
+71 NGKKYEMAQSLGV
-85 VDRVNGRN
+85 VDRVNGKN
-93 TYCIQADVL
+93 AYCIQADTL
-102 YTDTPEGPWSEWTD
+102 YTGTSGTWGDWTD
-116 ENSRPDAQRLAW
+116 ERTKPDAQKLAW
-128 LTDKYNGNKDDL
+128 LTDRHNGDRDDL

-147 LIHRELDPIGP
+147 LIHQKLDPMGN
-158 EYLQNVQR
+158 EYLNGLRQ
-166 LGWKDGTSWATYE
+166 LGWADGPSWDAYT
-179 AKMNELW
+179 AKMNSLW
-186 NEAVANTPENLDMTY
+186 TEAVNGTPTDLDMQY
-201 KYTTGERKGSV
+201 RYTTGKRKGLV
-212 TPSITNGNGAEIAGI
+212 TPSIMNGNGVEIAGI
-227 QYTVTLNG
+227 QYTVTLKG
-235 PAVFDQTKTSTISGT
+235 PAVFDQTGTNTISGT
-250 TTNEAIHLPWTA
+250 TTNEAIHLSWTA
-262 TGNGKVTSTVQHKIP
+262 TGNGKVTSIVQHKIP
-277 KAIRLD
+277 KATRLE

-298 SKNIQFDV
+298 SKNIQFEV

-312 TIESNQTDHR
+312 TIQSDQSDHR
-322 IEYGHAP
+322 IEYGYAP

-344 IEGATIKST
+344 IQGATIKST
-353 GTLYYFAKKPVEGR
+353 GTLYYFANKPVEGR
-367 TTVKDGVK
+367 TTVRDGVK
-375 AATATVTGDKDGATN
+375 AATATAAGDRDGATS
-390 HVDATSIT
+390 HVDASSIT
-398 MDPDFVKAH
+398 MDPGFVKAH
-407 KGATPSNLPDTGW
+407 PGATPSSLPATGW

-425 QITPDMQDANMK
+425 QITPGMQDANMR
-437 QYLSTDYDWSDNV
+437 QYLPADYDWSDNV
-450 LEAESTQHMRNMQPT
+450 LEAETTLHVRSMQPT
-465 IKSSV
+465 ITSSV
-470 SDAYKNDQSTVTG
+470 SAAYKTDQSKVTG
-483 ADGTERPSV
+483 ADGVERPAV
-492 QIGSAQA
+492 QIGSAAA
-499 SDKTD
+499 SDRTD
-504 VVYLEKGSVIRD
+504 VVYLEKGGVIRD
-516 KVTLNVTDV
+516 KVTLGVSDV
-525 NGDGKVDT
+525 NGDGKTDT
-533 QDWLHTK
+533 ADWLHTK
-540 DGQGEGKE
+540 DGQGEGRE
-548 TEDNQIT
+548 TEANQIT
-555 LTVNGTIYGGMTR
+555 IRVNGTLYGGMTR

-600 NKAGDYLISSS
+600 NKAGDYLLSSRKG
-611 DEDKPV
+611 EKPAGV
-617 AQWKAEDGVD
+617 WKAENGID
-627 LTNLPS
+627 LTNPPS
-633 GYATFVFDIAN
+633 GYATFVYDIAN

-653 GIKPSKD
+653 GIKPSDD

-679 IRLTPKLDSTVS
+679 FRLTPKLDSTVS

-696 AGETTIDKLVVAKTN
+696 AGETTVDKLVVAKTN

-719 PETNVTEGETAKS
+719 PETNVTEGETPKS

-743 YKVSDDPSS
+743 YKVSDDPSA

-765 KVHEADI
+765 KVHETDI

-781 TTDSFTLTDTGTYAW
+781 TTDSFTLTESGTYAW

-824 RVQHAFGLASEIV
+824 KVQHAFGLASEIV
-837 RVQGKKPDVPK
+837 RVLKPETPK

-855 QGEVAFENDKADLH
+855 QGEVTFENGKADLH

-875 NCEQAAKAEFELWK
+875 NCSDAAKAEFELWK
-889 QANGDQSGDVLI
+889 QSNGDQSGDVLI
-901 TVTGKVDAV
+901 TVTGKVDAK
-910 DGAHSPTVT
+910 DGIHSPTVT

-933 DKSGKLIS
+933 DQTGKLIS
-941 YGDARKSNE
+941 YGDARKPNE

>member
-20 IAAASAAAAT
+20 IAAASAAVAT
-30 LVAGMLVAGTANA
+30 LAAGLLVAGTADA
-43 ASMRDPFERTIQ
+43 ATMRDPFERSIQ
-55 NSNPGLW
+55 NGNPGLW
-62 TNLGTITFS
+62 TNVGTITFS
-71 NGNKYENMEQSLGV
+71 NGKKYENMAQSLGV
-85 VDRVNGRN
+85 VDRVNGKN
-93 TYCIQADVL
+93 TYCIEADTL
-102 YTDTPEGPWSEWTD
+102 YTGTTGDWGDWTD
-116 ENSRPDAQRLAW
+116 ERTKPDAQRLAW
-128 LTDKYNGNKDDL
+128 LADRYNGDRDDL

-147 LIHRELDPIGP
+147 LIHQKLDPMGN
-158 EYLQNVQR
+158 EYLSGLRQ
-166 LGWKDGTSWATYE
+166 LGWADEPSWDAYT
-179 AKMNELW
+179 AKMNSLW
-186 NEAVANTPENLDMTY
+186 TEAVNGTPKDLDMQY
-201 KYTTGERKGSV
+201 RYTTGKRKGLV
-212 TPSITNGNGAEIAGI
+212 TPSIMNGNGVEIAGI
-227 QYTVTLNG
+227 QYTVTLKG
-235 PAVFDQTKTSTISGT
+235 PAVFDQTGTNTISGT
-250 TTNEAIHLPWTA
+250 TTNEAIHLSWTA
-262 TGNGKVTSTVQHKIP
+262 TGNGKVTSIVQHKIP
-277 KAIRLD
+277 KATRLE

-298 SKNIQFDV
+298 SKNIQFEV

-312 TIESNQTDHR
+312 TIQSDQSDHR

-344 IEGATIKST
+344 IQGATIKST

-375 AATATVTGDKDGATN
+375 AATATVAGDRDGATS
-390 HVDATSIT
+390 HVDASSIA
-398 MDPDFVKAH
+398 MDPGFVKAH
-407 KGATPSNLPDTGW
+407 PGATPSSLPATGW

-425 QITPDMQDANMK
+425 EITPGMQDANMR
-437 QYLSTDYDWSDNV
+437 QYLSPDYDWSDNV
-450 LEAESTQHMRNMQPT
+450 LEAETTLHVRGMQPT
-465 IKSSV
+465 ITSSV
-470 SDAYKNDQSTVTG
+470 SAAYRTDQSKVTG
-483 ADGTERPSV
+483 ADGIERPAV
-492 QIGSAQA
+492 QIGSAAA
-499 SDKTD
+499 SDRTD
-504 VVYLEKGSVIRD
+504 VVYLEKGGVIRD
-516 KVTLNVTDV
+516 KVTLGVSDV
-525 NGDGKVDT
+525 NGDGKTDT
-533 QDWLHTK
+533 ADWLHTK
-540 DGQGEGKE
+540 DGQGEGRE
-548 TEDNQIT
+548 TEANQIT
-555 LTVNGTIYGGMTR
+555 IRVNGTLYGGMTR

-587 KQAVKLATATFTT
+587 KQAVKLATTTFTT
-600 NKAGDYLISSS
+600 NKAGDYLLSSRKG
-611 DEDKPV
+611 EKPAGV
-617 AQWKAEDGVD
+617 WKAENGID
-627 LTNLPS
+627 LTNPPS
-633 GYATFVFDIAN
+633 GYATFVYDIAN
-644 KDQDTESQT
+644 RDQDTKNQT
-653 GIKPSKD
+653 GIEPSRD

-679 IRLTPKLDSTVS
+679 FRLTPKLDSTVS

-696 AGETTIDKLVVAKTN
+696 AGETTVDKLVVAKTN

-719 PETNVTEGETAKS
+719 PETNVTEGETPKG

-743 YKVSDDPSS
+743 YKVSDDPSA

-765 KVHEADI
+765 KVHETDI

-781 TTDSFTLTDTGTYAW
+781 TTDSFTLTESGTYAW

-824 RVQHAFGLASEIV
+824 KVQHAFGLASEIV
-837 RVQGKKPDVPK
+837 RVRKPETPK

-855 QGEVAFENDKADLH
+855 QGEVTFENGKADLH

-875 NCEQAAKAEFELWK
+875 NCSDAAKAEFELWR
-889 QANGDQSGDVLI
+889 QADGDQSGDVLI
-901 TVTGKVDAV
+901 TVTGKVDAKA
-910 DGAHSPTVT
+910 GIHSPTVT

-933 DKSGKLIS
+933 DQTGKLIS
-941 YGDARKSNE
+941 YGDARKPNE

>member
-20 IAAASAAAAT
+20 IAAGVAAAAT
-30 LVAGMLVAGTANA
+30 LAAGMLVAGTADA
-43 ASMRDPFERTIQ
+43 ADMRDPFERSIQ
-55 NSNPGLW
+55 NGNPGLW
-62 TNLGTITFS
+62 ANMGTITFS
-71 NGNKYENMEQSLGV
+71 NGHKYEDMEQSLGV
-85 VDRVNGRN
+85 VDKVNGKN
-93 TYCIQADVL
+93 VYCIQADTL
-102 YTDTPEGPWSEWTD
+102 YTGTAGTWGEWTD
-116 ENSRPDAQRLAW
+116 AETKPDAQRLAW
-128 LTDKYNGNKDDL
+128 LTDKYNGNTDDL

-147 LIHRELDPIGP
+147 LIHQKLDPMGE
-158 EYLQNVQR
+158 EYLKGIER
-166 LGWKDGTSWATYE
+166 LGWKDGTSWDTYTK
-179 AKMNELW
+179 KMNELW
-186 NEAVANTPENLDMTY
+186 NEAVANTPSNLDMRY
-201 KYTTGERKGSV
+201 QYTIGQRKGTIDV
-212 TPSITNGNGAEIAGI
+212 GIQNGNGGFLSGI
-227 QYTVTLNG
+227 TYTATLKG
-235 PAVFDQTKTSTISGT
+235 PAVFDQTGKNTISGT
-250 TTNEAIHLPWTA
+250 TTNSAQHVAWTA
-262 TGNGKVTSTVQHKIP
+262 TGNGKVMPVFNYKVP
-277 KAIRLD
+277 KAAKLS
-283 SPNQNLMGPTDPQTV
+283 SPNQNLMAATDPETV
-298 SKNIQFDV
+298 SKNIQFEV

-329 EDDLTWHVDPTGGDW
+329 EDDLTWHVDPSGGDW

-353 GTLYYFAKKPVEGR
+353 GTLYYFAKKPVEGQ

-390 HVDATSIT
+390 HVDAASIT
-398 MDPDFVKAH
+398 MDPDFVKTH
-407 KGATPSNLPDTGW
+407 PGARASSLPDTGW

-450 LEAESTQHMRNMQPT
+450 LEAETTLHVRSMQPT
-465 IKSSV
+465 ITSSV
-470 SDAYKNDQSTVTG
+470 SAAYKTDQSKVTG
-483 ADGTERPSV
+483 ADGVERPAV
-492 QIGSAQA
+492 QIGSAAA
-499 SDKTD
+499 SDRTD
-504 VVYLEKGSVIRD
+504 VVYLEKGGVIRD
-516 KVTLNVTDV
+516 KVTLGVSDV
-525 NGDGKVDT
+525 NGDGKTDT
-533 QDWLHTK
+533 ADWLHTK
-540 DGQGEGKE
+540 DGQGEGRE
-548 TEDNQIT
+548 TEANQIT
-555 LTVNGTIYGGMTR
+555 IRVNGTLYGGMTR

-600 NKAGDYLISSS
+600 NKAGDYLLSSRKG
-611 DEDKPV
+611 EKPAGV
-617 AQWKAEDGVD
+617 WKAENGID
-627 LTNLPS
+627 LTNPPS
-633 GYATFVFDIAN
+633 GYATFVYDIAN
-644 KDQDTESQT
+644 RDQDTKNQT
-653 GIKPSKD
+653 GIEPSDD

-673 ADETVM
+673 ADETIM
-679 IRLTPKLDSTVS
+679 TRLTPKLDSTVS

-719 PETNVTEGETAKS
+719 PETNVTEGETPKS

-743 YKVSDDPSS
+743 YKVSDDPSA
-752 AIEET
+752 AIEQT

-765 KVHEADI
+765 KVHETDI

-781 TTDSFTLTDTGTYAW
+781 TTDSFTLTEPGTYAW

-811 PLAALAWRQLTHG
+811 PLATLAWRQLTHG
-824 RVQHAFGLASEIV
+824 KVQHAFGLASEIV
-837 RVQGKKPDVPK
+837 RVRKPETPK
-848 CEVSTKS
+848 CEVSTRS
-855 QGEVAFENDKADLH
+855 QGEVTMENGKADLH

-901 TVTGKVDAV
+901 TVTGKVDAK

-933 DKSGKLIS
+933 DQTGKLIS
-941 YGDARKSNE
+941 YGDARKPNE
-950 TVLVKEKGLA
+950 TVTVKEKGLA

>member
-20 IAAASAAAAT
+20 IAAASAAVAT
-30 LVAGMLVAGTANA
+30 LAAGLLVAGTADA
-43 ASMRDPFERTIQ
+43 ATMRDPFERSIQ
-55 NSNPGLW
+55 NGNPGLW
-62 TNLGTITFS
+62 TNVGTITFS
-71 NGNKYENMEQSLGV
+71 NKKEHKNMAQSLGV
-85 VDRVNGRN
+85 VDRVNGKN
-93 TYCIQADVL
+93 TYCIEADTL
-102 YTDTPEGPWSEWTD
+102 YTGTTGDWGDWTD
-116 ENSRPDAQRLAW
+116 ERTKPDAQRLAW
-128 LTDKYNGNKDDL
+128 LADRYNGDRDDL

-147 LIHRELDPIGP
+147 LIHQKLDPMGN
-158 EYLQNVQR
+158 EYLSGLRQ
-166 LGWKDGTSWATYE
+166 LGWADEPSWDAYT
-179 AKMNELW
+179 AKMNSLW
-186 NEAVANTPENLDMTY
+186 TEAVNGTPKDLDMQY
-201 KYTTGERKGSV
+201 RYTTGKRKGLV
-212 TPSITNGNGAEIAGI
+212 TPSIMNGNGVEIAGI
-227 QYTVTLNG
+227 QYTVTLKG
-235 PAVFDQTKTSTISGT
+235 PAVFDQTGTNTISGT
-250 TTNEAIHLPWTA
+250 TTNEAIHLSWTA
-262 TGNGKVTSTVQHKIP
+262 TGNGKVTSIVQHKIP
-277 KAIRLD
+277 KATRLK
-283 SPNQNLMGPTDPQTV
+283 SPNQDLMGPTDPQTV
-298 SKNIQFDV
+298 SKDIQFEV

-312 TIESNQTDHR
+312 TIQSDQSDHR

-344 IEGATIKST
+344 IQGATIKST

-375 AATATVTGDKDGATN
+375 AATATVAGDRDGATS
-390 HVDATSIT
+390 HVDASSIA
-398 MDPDFVKAH
+398 MDPGFVKAH
-407 KGATPSNLPDTGW
+407 PGATPSSLPATGW

-425 QITPDMQDANMK
+425 EITPGMQDANMR
-437 QYLSTDYDWSDNV
+437 QYLSPDYDWSDNV
-450 LEAESTQHMRNMQPT
+450 LEAETTLHVRGMQPT
-465 IKSSV
+465 ITSSV
-470 SDAYKNDQSTVTG
+470 SAAYRTDQSKVTG
-483 ADGTERPSV
+483 ADGIERPAV
-492 QIGSAQA
+492 QIGSAAA
-499 SDKTD
+499 SDRTD
-504 VVYLEKGSVIRD
+504 VVYLEKGGVIRD
-516 KVTLNVTDV
+516 KVTLGVSDV
-525 NGDGKVDT
+525 NGDGKTDT
-533 QDWLHTK
+533 ADWLHTK
-540 DGQGEGKE
+540 DGQGEGRE
-548 TEDNQIT
+548 TEANQIT
-555 LTVNGTIYGGMTR
+555 IRVNGTLYGGMTR

-587 KQAVKLATATFTT
+587 KQAVKLATTTFTT
-600 NKAGDYLISSS
+600 NKAGDYLLSSRKG
-611 DEDKPV
+611 EKPAGV
-617 AQWKAEDGVD
+617 WKAENGID
-627 LTNLPS
+627 LTNPPS
-633 GYATFVFDIAN
+633 GYATFVYDIAN
-644 KDQDTESQT
+644 RDQDTKNQT
-653 GIKPSKD
+653 GIEPSRD

-679 IRLTPKLDSTVS
+679 FRLTPKLDSTVS
-691 SKEVK
+691 SKEVR
-696 AGETTIDKLVVAKTN
+696 AGETTVDKLVVAKTN

-719 PETNVTEGETAKS
+719 PETNVTEGETPKG

-743 YKVSDDPSS
+743 YKVSDDPSA

-765 KVHEADI
+765 KVHETDI

-781 TTDSFTLTDTGTYAW
+781 TTDSFTLTESGTYAW

-824 RVQHAFGLASEIV
+824 KVQHAFGLASEIV
-837 RVQGKKPDVPK
+837 RVRKPETPK

-855 QGEVAFENDKADLH
+855 QGEVTFENGKADLH

-875 NCEQAAKAEFELWK
+875 NCSDAAKAEFELWR
-889 QANGDQSGDVLI
+889 QADGDQSGDVLI
-901 TVTGKVDAV
+901 TVTGKVDAK
-910 DGAHSPTVT
+910 DGIHSPTVT

-933 DKSGKLIS
+933 DQTGKLIS
-941 YGDARKSNE
+941 YGDARKPNE

>member
-1 MGRNN
+1 MGRNS

-20 IAAASAAAAT
+20 IAAASAAVAT
-30 LVAGMLVAGTANA
+30 LAAGMLVAGTANA
-43 ASMRDPFERTIQ
+43 AVMRDPGERSIQ
-55 NSNPGLW
+55 NGNPGLW
-62 TNLGTITFS
+62 TNVGTITFS
-71 NGNKYENMEQSLGV
+71 NGKKYENMAQSLGV

-93 TYCIQADVL
+93 AYCIQADTL
-102 YTDTPEGPWSEWTD
+102 YTGTSGTWGDWTD
-116 ENSRPDAQRLAW
+116 ERTKPDAQRLAW
-128 LTDKYNGNKDDL
+128 LADRHNGDRDDL

-147 LIHRELDPIGP
+147 LIHQKLDPMGN
-158 EYLQNVQR
+158 EYLNGLRQ
-166 LGWKDGTSWATYE
+166 LGWADGPSWDAYT
-179 AKMNELW
+179 AKMDSLW
-186 NEAVANTPENLDMTY
+186 TEAVNGTPTDLDMQRR
-201 KYTTGERKGSV
+201 YTTGKRKGPV
-212 TPSITNGNGAEIAGI
+212 TLSIMNGNGVEIAGI
-227 QYTVTLNG
+227 QYTVTLKG
-235 PAVFDQTKTSTISGT
+235 PAVFDQTGTNTISGT
-250 TTNEAIHLPWTA
+250 TTNEAIHLSWTA
-262 TGNGKVTSTVQHKIP
+262 TGNGKVTSIVQHKIP
-277 KAIRLD
+277 KATRLE

-298 SKNIQFDV
+298 SKNIQFEV

-312 TIESNQTDHR
+312 TIRSDQSDHR

-344 IEGATIKST
+344 IQGATIKST
-353 GTLYYFAKKPVEGR
+353 GTLYYFANKPVEGR
-367 TTVKDGVK
+367 TTVRDGVK
-375 AATATVTGDKDGATN
+375 AATATAAGDRDGATS
-390 HVDATSIT
+390 HVDASSIT
-398 MDPDFVKAH
+398 MDPGFVKAH
-407 KGATPSNLPDTGW
+407 PGATPSSLPATGW

-425 QITPDMQDANMK
+425 QITPGMQDANMR
-437 QYLSTDYDWSDNV
+437 QYLPADYDWSDNV
-450 LEAESTQHMRNMQPT
+450 LEAETTLHVRSMQPT
-465 IKSSV
+465 ITSSV
-470 SDAYKNDQSTVTG
+470 SAAYKTDQSKVTG
-483 ADGTERPSV
+483 ADGVERPAV
-492 QIGSAQA
+492 QIGSAAA
-499 SDKTD
+499 SDRTD
-504 VVYLEKGSVIRD
+504 VVYLEKGGVIRD
-516 KVTLNVTDV
+516 KVTLGVSDV
-525 NGDGKVDT
+525 NGDGKTDT
-533 QDWLHTK
+533 ADWLHTK
-540 DGQGEGKE
+540 DGQGEGRE
-548 TEDNQIT
+548 TEASQIT
-555 LTVNGTIYGGMTR
+555 IRVNGTLYGGMTR

-600 NKAGDYLISSS
+600 NKAGDYLLSSRKG
-611 DEDKPV
+611 EKPAGV
-617 AQWKAEDGVD
+617 WKAENGID

-633 GYATFVFDIAN
+633 GYATFVYDIAN

-653 GIKPSKD
+653 GIKPSDD

-679 IRLTPKLDSTVS
+679 FRLTPKLDSTVS
-691 SKEVK
+691 SKEIK
-696 AGETTIDKLVVAKTN
+696 AGETTVDKLVVAKTN

-719 PETNVTEGETAKS
+719 PETNVTEGETPKS

-743 YKVSDDPSS
+743 YKVSDDPSA
-752 AIEET
+752 AIEQT

-765 KVHEADI
+765 KVHETDI

-781 TTDSFTLTDTGTYAW
+781 TTDSFTLTESGTYAW

-824 RVQHAFGLASEIV
+824 KVQHAFGLASEIV
-837 RVQGKKPDVPK
+837 RVRKPETPK

-855 QGEVAFENDKADLH
+855 QGEVTFENGKADLH

-875 NCEQAAKAEFELWK
+875 NCSDAAKAEFELWK
-889 QANGDQSGDVLI
+889 QSNGDQSGDVLI
-901 TVTGKVDAV
+901 TVTGKVDAK
-910 DGAHSPTVT
+910 DGIHSPTVT

-933 DKSGKLIS
+933 DQTGKLIS
-941 YGDARKSNE
+941 YGDARKPNE

>member
-20 IAAASAAAAT
+20 IAAASAAVAT
-30 LVAGMLVAGTANA
+30 LAAGMLVAGTADA
-43 ASMRDPFERTIQ
+43 ATMRDPFERSIQ
-55 NSNPGLW
+55 NGNPGLW
-62 TNLGTITFS
+62 ANMGTITFS
-71 NGNKYENMEQSLGV
+71 NGHKYEGMEQSLGV
-85 VDRVNGRN
+85 VDKVNGRN
-93 TYCIQADVL
+93 AYCIEADTL
-102 YTDTPEGPWSEWTD
+102 YTGTAGTWGEWTD
-116 ENSRPDAQRLAW
+116 ERTKPDAQRLAW
-128 LTDKYNGNKDDL
+128 LADRYNGNTDDL

-147 LIHRELDPIGP
+147 LIHQKLDPMGN
-158 EYLQNVQR
+158 EYLNGIQR
-166 LGWKDGTSWATYE
+166 LGWKDGTSWDTFT
-179 AKMNELW
+179 AKMNSLW
-186 NEAVANTPENLDMTY
+186 TEAVNGTPSNLDMQY
-201 KYTTGERKGSV
+201 RYTTGKRKGLV
-212 TPSITNGNGAEIAGI
+212 TPSIMNGNGVEIAGI
-227 QYTVTLNG
+227 QYTVTLKG
-235 PAVFDQTKTSTISGT
+235 PAVFDQTGNNTISGT
-250 TTNEAIHLPWTA
+250 TTNEAIHLSWTA
-262 TGNGKVTSTVQHKIP
+262 TGNGKVTSIVQHKIP
-277 KAIRLD
+277 KATRLE

-298 SKNIQFDV
+298 SKNIQFEV

-312 TIESNQTDHR
+312 TIQSDQSDHR

-353 GTLYYFAKKPVEGR
+353 GTLYYFAKKPVEGQ

-390 HVDATSIT
+390 HVGAASIT
-398 MDPDFVKAH
+398 MDPGFVKAH
-407 KGATPSNLPDTGW
+407 KGATPSSLPDTGW

-425 QITPDMQDANMK
+425 QITPGMQDANMR
-437 QYLSTDYDWSDNV
+437 QYLPADYDWSDNV
-450 LEAESTQHMRNMQPT
+450 LEAETTLHVRSMQPT
-465 IKSSV
+465 ITSSV
-470 SDAYKNDQSTVTG
+470 SAAYKTDQSKVTG
-483 ADGTERPSV
+483 ADGVERPAV
-492 QIGSAQA
+492 QIGSAAA
-499 SDKTD
+499 SDRTD
-504 VVYLEKGSVIRD
+504 VVYLEKGGVIRD
-516 KVTLNVTDV
+516 KVTLGVSDV
-525 NGDGKVDT
+525 NGDGKTDT
-533 QDWLHTK
+533 ADWLHTK
-540 DGQGEGKE
+540 DGQGEGRE
-548 TEDNQIT
+548 TEANQIT
-555 LTVNGTIYGGMTR
+555 IRVNGTLYGGMTR

-600 NKAGDYLISSS
+600 NKAGDYLLSSRKG
-611 DEDKPV
+611 EKPAGV
-617 AQWKAEDGVD
+617 WKAENGID

-633 GYATFVFDIAN
+633 GYATFVYDIAN

-653 GIKPSKD
+653 GIKPSDD

-719 PETNVTEGETAKS
+719 PETNVTEGETPKS

-743 YKVSDDPSS
+743 YKVSDDPSA

-765 KVHEADI
+765 KVHETDI
-772 KDVTKFGTY
+772 KDVTGFGTY
-781 TTDSFTLTDTGTYAW
+781 TTDSFTLTESGTYAW

-824 RVQHAFGLASEIV
+824 KVQHAFGLASEIV

-855 QGEVAFENDKADLH
+855 QGEVTFENGRADLH

-889 QANGDQSGDVLI
+889 QANGDQSGDALI

>member
-20 IAAASAAAAT
+20 IAAGVAAAAT
-30 LVAGMLVAGTANA
+30 LAAGMLVAGTADA
-43 ASMRDPFERTIQ
+43 ADMRDPFERSIQ
-55 NSNPGLW
+55 NGNPGLW
-62 TNLGTITFS
+62 ANMGTITFS
-71 NGNKYENMEQSLGV
+71 NGHKYEDMEQSLGV
-85 VDRVNGRN
+85 VDKVNGKN
-93 TYCIQADVL
+93 VYCIQADTL
-102 YTDTPEGPWSEWTD
+102 YTGTAGTWGEWTD
-116 ENSRPDAQRLAW
+116 AKTKPDAQRLAW
-128 LTDKYNGNKDDL
+128 LTDKYNGNTDDL

-147 LIHRELDPIGP
+147 LIHQKLDPMGE
-158 EYLQNVQR
+158 EYLKGIER
-166 LGWKDGTSWATYE
+166 LGWKDGTSWDTYTK
-179 AKMNELW
+179 KMNELW
-186 NEAVANTPENLDMTY
+186 NEAVANTPSNLDMRY
-201 KYTTGERKGSV
+201 QYTIGQRKGTIDV
-212 TPSITNGNGAEIAGI
+212 GIQNGNGGFLSGI
-227 QYTVTLNG
+227 TYTATLKG
-235 PAVFDQTKTSTISGT
+235 PAVFDQTGKNTISGT
-250 TTNEAIHLPWTA
+250 TTNSAQHVAWTA
-262 TGNGKVTSTVQHKIP
+262 TGNGKVMPVFNYKVP
-277 KAIRLD
+277 KAAKLS
-283 SPNQNLMGPTDPQTV
+283 SPNQNLMAATDPETV
-298 SKNIQFDV
+298 SKNIQFEV

-329 EDDLTWHVDPTGGDW
+329 EDDLTWHVDPSGGDW

-353 GTLYYFAKKPVEGR
+353 GTLYYFAKKPVEGQ
-367 TTVKDGVK
+367 TTVRDGVK
-375 AATATVTGDKDGATN
+375 AATATAAGDRDGATS
-390 HVDATSIT
+390 HVDASSIT
-398 MDPDFVKAH
+398 MDPGFVKAH
-407 KGATPSNLPDTGW
+407 PGATPSSLPATGW

-425 QITPDMQDANMK
+425 QITPGMQDADMR
-437 QYLSTDYDWSDNV
+437 QYLPADYDWSDNV
-450 LEAESTQHMRNMQPT
+450 LEAETTLHVRSMQPT
-465 IKSSV
+465 ITSSV
-470 SDAYKNDQSTVTG
+470 SAAYKTDQSKVTG
-483 ADGTERPSV
+483 ADGVERPAV
-492 QIGSAQA
+492 QIGSQAA
-499 SDKTD
+499 SDRTD
-504 VVYLEKGSVIRD
+504 VVYLEKGGVIRD
-516 KVTLNVTDV
+516 KVTLGVSDV
-525 NGDGKVDT
+525 NGDGRTDT
-533 QDWLHTK
+533 ADWLHTK
-540 DGQGEGKE
+540 DGQGEGRE
-548 TEDNQIT
+548 TEANQIT
-555 LTVNGTIYGGMTR
+555 IRVNGTLYGGMTR

-600 NKAGDYLISSS
+600 NKAGDYLLSSRKG
-611 DEDKPV
+611 EKPAGV
-617 AQWKAEDGVD
+617 WKAENGID

-633 GYATFVFDIAN
+633 GYATFVYDIAN
-644 KDQDTESQT
+644 RDQDTESQT
-653 GIKPSKD
+653 GIKPSDD

-679 IRLTPKLDSTVS
+679 FRLTPKLDSTVS

-696 AGETTIDKLVVAKTN
+696 AGETTVDKLVVAKTN

-719 PETNVTEGETAKS
+719 PETNVTEGETPKS

-743 YKVSDDPSS
+743 YKVSDDPSA

-765 KVHEADI
+765 KVHETDI

-781 TTDSFTLTDTGTYAW
+781 TTDSFTLTESGTYAW

-824 RVQHAFGLASEIV
+824 KVQHAFGLASEIV
-837 RVQGKKPDVPK
+837 RVRKPETPK

-855 QGEVAFENDKADLH
+855 QGEVTFENGKADLH

-875 NCEQAAKAEFELWK
+875 NCSDAAKAEFELWK
-889 QANGDQSGDVLI
+889 QSNGDQSGDVLI
-901 TVTGKVDAV
+901 TVTGKVDAK
-910 DGAHSPTVT
+910 DGIHSPTVT

-933 DKSGKLIS
+933 DQTGKLIS
-941 YGDARKSNE
+941 YGDARKPNE

>member
-20 IAAASAAAAT
+20 IAAASAAVAT
-30 LVAGMLVAGTANA
+30 LAAGLLVAGTADA
-43 ASMRDPFERTIQ
+43 ATMRDPFERSIQ
-55 NSNPGLW
+55 NGNPGLW
-62 TNLGTITFS
+62 TNVGTITFS
-71 NGNKYENMEQSLGV
+71 NGKKNENMAQSLGV
-85 VDRVNGRN
+85 VDRVNGKN
-93 TYCIQADVL
+93 TYCIEADTL
-102 YTDTPEGPWSEWTD
+102 YTGTTGDWGDWTD
-116 ENSRPDAQRLAW
+116 ERTKPDAQRLAW
-128 LTDKYNGNKDDL
+128 LADRYNGDRDDL

-147 LIHRELDPIGP
+147 LIHQKLDPMGN
-158 EYLQNVQR
+158 EYLSGLRQ
-166 LGWKDGTSWATYE
+166 LGWADEPSWDAYT
-179 AKMNELW
+179 AKMNSLW
-186 NEAVANTPENLDMTY
+186 TEAVNGTPKDLDMQY
-201 KYTTGERKGSV
+201 RYTTGKRKGLV
-212 TPSITNGNGAEIAGI
+212 TPSIMNGNGVEIAGI
-227 QYTVTLNG
+227 QYTVTLKG
-235 PAVFDQTKTSTISGT
+235 PAVFDQTGTNTISGT
-250 TTNEAIHLPWTA
+250 TTNEAIHLSWTA
-262 TGNGKVTSTVQHKIP
+262 TGNGKVTSIVQHKIP
-277 KAIRLD
+277 KATRLE

-298 SKNIQFDV
+298 SKNIQFEV

-312 TIESNQTDHR
+312 TIQSDQSDHR

-344 IEGATIKST
+344 IQGATIKST

-375 AATATVTGDKDGATN
+375 AATATVAGDRDGATS
-390 HVDATSIT
+390 HVDASSIA
-398 MDPDFVKAH
+398 MDPGFVKAH
-407 KGATPSNLPDTGW
+407 PGATPSSLPATGW

-425 QITPDMQDANMK
+425 EITPGMQDANMR
-437 QYLSTDYDWSDNV
+437 QYLSPDYDWSDNV
-450 LEAESTQHMRNMQPT
+450 LEAETTLHVRGMQPT
-465 IKSSV
+465 ITSSM
-470 SDAYKNDQSTVTG
+470 SAAYRTDQSKVTG
-483 ADGTERPSV
+483 ADGIERPAV
-492 QIGSAQA
+492 QIGSAAA
-499 SDKTD
+499 SDRTD
-504 VVYLEKGSVIRD
+504 VVYLEKGGVIRD
-516 KVTLNVTDV
+516 KVTLGVSDV
-525 NGDGKVDT
+525 NGDGKTDT
-533 QDWLHTK
+533 ADWLHTK
-540 DGQGEGKE
+540 DGQGEGRE
-548 TEDNQIT
+548 TEANQIT
-555 LTVNGTIYGGMTR
+555 IRVNGTLYGGMTR

-587 KQAVKLATATFTT
+587 KQAVKLATTTFTT
-600 NKAGDYLISSS
+600 NKAGDYLLSSRKG
-611 DEDKPV
+611 EKPAGV
-617 AQWKAEDGVD
+617 WKAENGID
-627 LTNLPS
+627 LTNPPS
-633 GYATFVFDIAN
+633 GYATFVYDIAN
-644 KDQDTESQT
+644 RDQDTKNQT
-653 GIKPSKD
+653 GIEPSRD

-679 IRLTPKLDSTVS
+679 FRLTPKLDSTVS

-696 AGETTIDKLVVAKTN
+696 AGETTVDKLVVAKTN

-719 PETNVTEGETAKS
+719 PETNVTEGETPKG

-743 YKVSDDPSS
+743 YKVSDDPSA

-765 KVHEADI
+765 KVHETDI

-781 TTDSFTLTDTGTYAW
+781 TTDSFTLTESGTYAW

-824 RVQHAFGLASEIV
+824 KVQHAFGLASEIV
-837 RVQGKKPDVPK
+837 RVRKPETPK

-855 QGEVAFENDKADLH
+855 QGEVTFENGKADLH

-875 NCEQAAKAEFELWK
+875 NCSDAAKAEFELWR
-889 QANGDQSGDVLI
+889 QADGDQSGDVLI
-901 TVTGKVDAV
+901 TVTGKVDAK
-910 DGAHSPTVT
+910 DGIHSPTVT

-933 DKSGKLIS
+933 DQTGKLIS
-941 YGDARKSNE
+941 YGDARKPNE

>member
-20 IAAASAAAAT
+20 IAAASAAVAT
-30 LVAGMLVAGTANA
+30 LAAGLLVAGTADA
-43 ASMRDPFERTIQ
+43 ATMRDPFERSIQ
-55 NSNPGLW
+55 NGNPGLW
-62 TNLGTITFS
+62 TNVGTITFS
-71 NGNKYENMEQSLGV
+71 NGKKYENTAQSLGV
-85 VDRVNGRN
+85 VDRVNGKN
-93 TYCIQADVL
+93 TYCIEADTL
-102 YTDTPEGPWSEWTD
+102 YTGTTGDWGDWTD
-116 ENSRPDAQRLAW
+116 ERTKPDAQRLAW
-128 LTDKYNGNKDDL
+128 LADRYNGDRDDL

-147 LIHRELDPIGP
+147 LIHQKLDPMGN
-158 EYLQNVQR
+158 EYLSGLRQ
-166 LGWKDGTSWATYE
+166 LGWADEPSWDAYT
-179 AKMNELW
+179 AKMNSLW
-186 NEAVANTPENLDMTY
+186 TEAVNGTPKDLDMQY
-201 KYTTGERKGSV
+201 RYTTGKRKGLV
-212 TPSITNGNGAEIAGI
+212 TPSIMNGNGVEIAGI
-227 QYTVTLNG
+227 QYTVTLKG
-235 PAVFDQTKTSTISGT
+235 PAVFDQTGTNTISGT
-250 TTNEAIHLPWTA
+250 TTNEAIHLSWTA
-262 TGNGKVTSTVQHKIP
+262 TGNGKVTSIVQHKIP
-277 KAIRLD
+277 KATRLE

-298 SKNIQFDV
+298 SKNIQFEV

-312 TIESNQTDHR
+312 TIQSDQSDHR

-344 IEGATIKST
+344 IQGATIKST

-375 AATATVTGDKDGATN
+375 AATATVAGDRDGATS
-390 HVDATSIT
+390 HVDASSIA
-398 MDPDFVKAH
+398 MDPGFVKAH
-407 KGATPSNLPDTGW
+407 PGATPSSLPATGW

-425 QITPDMQDANMK
+425 EITPGMQDANMR
-437 QYLSTDYDWSDNV
+437 QYLSPDYDWSDNV
-450 LEAESTQHMRNMQPT
+450 LEAETTLHVRGMQPT
-465 IKSSV
+465 ITSSV
-470 SDAYKNDQSTVTG
+470 SAAYRTDQSKVTG
-483 ADGTERPSV
+483 ADGIERPAV
-492 QIGSAQA
+492 QIGSAAA
-499 SDKTD
+499 SDRTD
-504 VVYLEKGSVIRD
+504 VVYLEKGGVIRD
-516 KVTLNVTDV
+516 KVTLGVSDV
-525 NGDGKVDT
+525 NGDGKTDT
-533 QDWLHTK
+533 ADWLHTK
-540 DGQGEGKE
+540 DGQGEGRE
-548 TEDNQIT
+548 TEANQIT
-555 LTVNGTIYGGMTR
+555 IRVNGTLYGGMTR

-587 KQAVKLATATFTT
+587 KQAVKLATTTFTT
-600 NKAGDYLISSS
+600 NKAGDYLLSSRKG
-611 DEDKPV
+611 EKPAGV
-617 AQWKAEDGVD
+617 WKAENGID
-627 LTNLPS
+627 LTNPPS
-633 GYATFVFDIAN
+633 GYATFVYDIAN
-644 KDQDTESQT
+644 RDQDTKNQT
-653 GIKPSKD
+653 GIEPSRD

-679 IRLTPKLDSTVS
+679 FRLTPKLDSTVS

-696 AGETTIDKLVVAKTN
+696 AGETTVDKLVVAKTN

-719 PETNVTEGETAKS
+719 PETNVTEGETPKG

-743 YKVSDDPSS
+743 YKVSDDPSA

-765 KVHEADI
+765 KVHETDI

-781 TTDSFTLTDTGTYAW
+781 TTDSFTLTESGTYAW
-796 HWVMT
+796 HWAMT

-824 RVQHAFGLASEIV
+824 KVQHAFGLASEIV
-837 RVQGKKPDVPK
+837 RVRKPETPK

-855 QGEVAFENDKADLH
+855 QGEVTFENGKADLH

-875 NCEQAAKAEFELWK
+875 NCSDAAKAEFELWR
-889 QANGDQSGDVLI
+889 QADGDQSGDVLI
-901 TVTGKVDAV
+901 TVTGKVDAK
-910 DGAHSPTVT
+910 DGIHSPTVT

-933 DKSGKLIS
+933 DQTGKLIS
-941 YGDARKSNE
+941 YGDARKPNE

>member
-1 MGRNN
+1 MGRNS

-20 IAAASAAAAT
+20 IAAASAAVAT
-30 LVAGMLVAGTANA
+30 LAAGMLVAGTANA
-43 ASMRDPFERTIQ
+43 AVMRDPGERSIQ
-55 NSNPGLW
+55 NGNPGLW
-62 TNLGTITFS
+62 TNVGTITFS
-71 NGNKYENMEQSLGV
+71 NGKKYENMAQSLGV
-85 VDRVNGRN
+85 VDRVNGKN
-93 TYCIQADVL
+93 AYCIQADTL
-102 YTDTPEGPWSEWTD
+102 YTGTSGTWGDWTD
-116 ENSRPDAQRLAW
+116 ERTKPDAQKLAW
-128 LTDKYNGNKDDL
+128 LTDRHNGDRDDL

-147 LIHRELDPIGP
+147 LIHQKLDPMGN
-158 EYLQNVQR
+158 EYLNGLRQ
-166 LGWKDGTSWATYE
+166 LGWADGPSWDAYT
-179 AKMNELW
+179 AKMNSLW
-186 NEAVANTPENLDMTY
+186 TEAVNGTPTDLDMQY
-201 KYTTGERKGSV
+201 RYTTGKRKGLV
-212 TPSITNGNGAEIAGI
+212 TPSIMNGNGVEIAGI
-227 QYTVTLNG
+227 QYTVTLKG
-235 PAVFDQTKTSTISGT
+235 PAVFDQTGTNTISGT
-250 TTNEAIHLPWTA
+250 TTNEAIHLSWTA
-262 TGNGKVTSTVQHKIP
+262 TGNGKVTSIVQHKIP
-277 KAIRLD
+277 KATRLE

-298 SKNIQFDV
+298 SKNIQFEV

-312 TIESNQTDHR
+312 TIRSDQSDHR

-344 IEGATIKST
+344 IQGATIKST
-353 GTLYYFAKKPVEGR
+353 GTLYYFANKPVEGR
-367 TTVKDGVK
+367 TTVRDGVK
-375 AATATVTGDKDGATN
+375 AATATAAGDRDGATS
-390 HVDATSIT
+390 HVDASSIT
-398 MDPDFVKAH
+398 MDPGFVKAH
-407 KGATPSNLPDTGW
+407 PGATPSSLPATGW

-425 QITPDMQDANMK
+425 QITPGMQDANMR
-437 QYLSTDYDWSDNV
+437 QYLPADYDWSDNV
-450 LEAESTQHMRNMQPT
+450 LEAETTLHVRSMQPT
-465 IKSSV
+465 ITSSV
-470 SDAYKNDQSTVTG
+470 SAAYKTDQSKVTG
-483 ADGTERPSV
+483 ADGVERPAV
-492 QIGSAQA
+492 QIGSAAA
-499 SDKTD
+499 SDRTD
-504 VVYLEKGSVIRD
+504 VVYLEKGGVIRD
-516 KVTLNVTDV
+516 KVTLGVSDV
-525 NGDGKVDT
+525 NGDGKTDT
-533 QDWLHTK
+533 ADWLHTK
-540 DGQGEGKE
+540 DGQGEGRE
-548 TEDNQIT
+548 TEANQIT
-555 LTVNGTIYGGMTR
+555 IRVNGTLYGGMTR

-600 NKAGDYLISSS
+600 NKTGDYLLSSRKG
-611 DEDKPV
+611 EKPAGV
-617 AQWKAEDGVD
+617 WKAENGID

-633 GYATFVFDIAN
+633 GYATFVYDIAN

-653 GIKPSKD
+653 GIKPSDD

-679 IRLTPKLDSTVS
+679 FRLTPKLDSTVS

-696 AGETTIDKLVVAKTN
+696 AGETTVDKLVVAKTN

-719 PETNVTEGETAKS
+719 PETNVTEGETPKS

-743 YKVSDDPSS
+743 YKVSDDPSA

-765 KVHEADI
+765 KVHETDI

-781 TTDSFTLTDTGTYAW
+781 TTDSFTLTESGTYAW

-824 RVQHAFGLASEIV
+824 KVQHAFGLASEIV
-837 RVQGKKPDVPK
+837 RVRKPETPK

-855 QGEVAFENDKADLH
+855 QGEVTFENGKADLH

-875 NCEQAAKAEFELWK
+875 NCSDAAKAEFELWK
-889 QANGDQSGDVLI
+889 QSNGDQSGDVLI
-901 TVTGKVDAV
+901 TVTGKVDAK
-910 DGAHSPTVT
+910 DGIHSPTVT

-933 DKSGKLIS
+933 DQAGKLIS
-941 YGDARKSNE
+941 YGDARKPNE

>member
-20 IAAASAAAAT
+20 LAAAGAALASLA
-30 LVAGMLVAGTANA
+30 AGMLVAGTADA
-43 ASMRDPFERTIQ
+43 ATMRDPFERSIQ
-55 NSNPGLW
+55 NGNPGLW
-62 TNLGTITFS
+62 TNVGTITFS
-71 NGNKYENMEQSLGV
+71 NGKKYENVPQSVGV
-85 VDRVNGRN
+85 VDRVNGKN
-93 TYCIQADVL
+93 TYCIEADTL
-102 YTDTPEGPWSEWTD
+102 YTGTTGDWGDWTD
-116 ENSRPDAQRLAW
+116 ERTKPDAQRLAW
-128 LTDKYNGNKDDL
+128 LTDRHNGDRDDL

-147 LIHRELDPIGP
+147 LIHQKLDPMGN
-158 EYLQNVQR
+158 EYLNGLRQ
-166 LGWKDGTSWATYE
+166 LGWADGPSWDAYT
-179 AKMNELW
+179 AKMNSLW
-186 NEAVANTPENLDMTY
+186 TEAVNGTPTDLDMQHQ
-201 KYTTGERKGSV
+201 YTIGQRKGLV
-212 TPSITNGNGAEIAGI
+212 TPSIMNGNGQYVSGL

-235 PAVFDQTKTSTISGT
+235 PAVFDQNNSTAITGT
-250 TTNEAIHLPWTA
+250 TTNKKQDIAWTA
-262 TGNGKVTSTVQHKIP
+262 TGNGKVTYKLTYKNPQ
-277 KAIRLD
+277 AIRLN
-283 SPNQNLMGPTDPQTV
+283 SPNQDLMAPTDPQIV
-298 SKNIQFDV
+298 SKNIQFEV
-306 LNNFKP
+306 RNNFKP

-344 IEGATIKST
+344 IQGATIKST
-353 GTLYYFAKKPVEGR
+353 GTLYHFANKPVEGR
-367 TTVKDGVK
+367 TTVRDGVK
-375 AATATVTGDKDGATN
+375 AATATAAGDRDGATS
-390 HVDATSIT
+390 HVDASSIT
-398 MDPDFVKAH
+398 MDPGFVKAH
-407 KGATPSNLPDTGW
+407 PGATPSSLPATGW

-425 QITPDMQDANMK
+425 EITPGMQDANMR
-437 QYLSTDYDWSDNV
+437 QYLPADYDWSDNV
-450 LEAESTQHMRNMQPT
+450 LEAETTLHVRSMQPT
-465 IKSSV
+465 ITSSV
-470 SDAYKNDQSTVTG
+470 SAVYKTDQSKVTG
-483 ADGTERPSV
+483 ADGIERPAV
-492 QIGSAQA
+492 QIGSAAA
-499 SDKTD
+499 SDRTD
-504 VVYLEKGSVIRD
+504 VVYLEKGGVIRD
-516 KVTLNVTDV
+516 KVTLGVSDV
-525 NGDGKVDT
+525 NGDGKTDT
-533 QDWLHTK
+533 ADWLHTK
-540 DGQGEGKE
+540 DGQGEGRE
-548 TEDNQIT
+548 TEANQIT
-555 LTVNGTIYGGMTR
+555 IRVNGTLYGGMTR

-600 NKAGDYLISSS
+600 NKAGDYLISSRKG
-611 DEDKPV
+611 EKPAGV
-617 AQWKAEDGVD
+617 WKAENGID
-627 LTNLPS
+627 LTNPPS
-633 GYATFVFDIAN
+633 GYATFVYDIAN
-644 KDQDTESQT
+644 KDQDTKNQT
-653 GIKPSKD
+653 GIKPSDD

-679 IRLTPKLDSTVS
+679 FRLTPKLDSTVS

-696 AGETTIDKLVVAKTN
+696 AGETTVDKLVVAKTN

-719 PETNVTEGETAKS
+719 PETNVTEGETPKS

-743 YKVSDDPSS
+743 YKVSDDPSA

-765 KVHEADI
+765 KVHETDI

-781 TTDSFTLTDTGTYAW
+781 TTDSFTLTESGTYAW

-824 RVQHAFGLASEIV
+824 KVQHAFGLASEIV
-837 RVQGKKPDVPK
+837 RVRKPETPK

-855 QGEVAFENDKADLH
+855 QGEVTFENGKADLH

-875 NCEQAAKAEFELWK
+875 NCSDAAKAEFELWK
-889 QANGDQSGDVLI
+889 QSNGDQSGDVLI
-901 TVTGKVDAV
+901 TVTGKVDAK

-971 AGVLA
+971 AGGLA

>member
-20 IAAASAAAAT
+20 IAAASAAVAT
-30 LVAGMLVAGTANA
+30 LAAGMLVAGTADA
-43 ASMRDPFERTIQ
+43 ADMRDPFERSIQ
-55 NSNPGLW
+55 NGNPGLW
-62 TNLGTITFS
+62 ANLGTLTFS
-71 NGNKYENMEQSLGV
+71 NGASYPDIEQSLGV
-85 VDRVNGRN
+85 VDRVNGKN
-93 TYCIQADVL
+93 AYCIQADVL
-102 YTDTPEGPWSEWTD
+102 YTGTSGTWGDWTD
-116 ENSRPDAQRLAW
+116 ERTKPDAQKLAW
-128 LTDKYNGNKDDL
+128 LINKYNDDRDDL

-147 LIHRELDPIGP
+147 LVHRKLDPMGN
-158 EYLQNVQR
+158 EYLNGIQR
-166 LGWKDGTSWATYE
+166 LGWKDGTSWDTYA
-179 AKMNELW
+179 AKMNSLW
-186 NEAVANTPENLDMTY
+186 TEAVANTPTNLDM
-201 KYTTGERKGSV
+201 KYQYTIGQRKGLV
-212 TPSITNGNGAEIAGI
+212 TPSIMNGNGQYVSGL

-235 PAVFDQTKTSTISGT
+235 PAVFDQNNSTAITGT
-250 TTNEAIHLPWTA
+250 TTNKKQDIAWTA
-262 TGNGKVTSTVQHKIP
+262 TGNGKVTYKLTYKNPQ
-277 KAIRLD
+277 AIRLN
-283 SPNQNLMGPTDPQTV
+283 SPNQDLMAPTDPQIV
-298 SKNIQFDV
+298 SKNIQFEV
-306 LNNFKP
+306 RNNFKP

-344 IEGATIKST
+344 IQGATIKST
-353 GTLYYFAKKPVEGR
+353 GTLYYFANKPVEGR
-367 TTVKDGVK
+367 TTVRDGVK
-375 AATATVTGDKDGATN
+375 AATATAAGDRDGATS
-390 HVDATSIT
+390 HVDASSIT
-398 MDPDFVKAH
+398 MDPGFVKAH
-407 KGATPSNLPDTGW
+407 PGATPSSLPATGW

-425 QITPDMQDANMK
+425 QITPGMQDANMR
-437 QYLSTDYDWSDNV
+437 QYLPADYDWSDNV
-450 LEAESTQHMRNMQPT
+450 LEAETTLHVRSMQPT
-465 IKSSV
+465 ITSSV
-470 SDAYKNDQSTVTG
+470 SAAYKTDQSKVTG
-483 ADGTERPSV
+483 ADGVERPAI
-492 QIGSAQA
+492 QIGSAAA
-499 SDKTD
+499 SDRTD
-504 VVYLEKGSVIRD
+504 VVYLEKGGVIRD
-516 KVTLNVTDV
+516 KVTLGVSDV
-525 NGDGKVDT
+525 NGDGKTDT
-533 QDWLHTK
+533 ADWLHTK
-540 DGQGEGKE
+540 DGQGEGRE
-548 TEDNQIT
+548 TEANQIT
-555 LTVNGTIYGGMTR
+555 IRVNGTLYGGMTR

-600 NKAGDYLISSS
+600 NKAGDYLLSSRKG
-611 DEDKPV
+611 EKPAGV
-617 AQWKAEDGVD
+617 WKAENGID

-633 GYATFVFDIAN
+633 GYATFVYDIAN

-653 GIKPSKD
+653 GIKPSDD

-679 IRLTPKLDSTVS
+679 FRLTPKLDSTVS

-696 AGETTIDKLVVAKTN
+696 PGETTVDKLVVAKTN

-719 PETNVTEGETAKS
+719 PQSNVTEGETPKS

-743 YKVSDDPSS
+743 YKVSDDPAA
-752 AIEET
+752 AIEQT
-757 DTVPENAV
+757 DTVPDNAV
-765 KVHEADI
+765 KVHETDI
-772 KDVTKFGTY
+772 KDVTGFGTY
-781 TTDSFTLTDTGTYAW
+781 TTDSFTLTEPGTYAW
-796 HWVMT
+796 HWTMT

-855 QGEVAFENDKADLH
+855 QGEVTFENGKADLH

-875 NCEQAAKAEFELWK
+875 NCSDAAKAEFELWK

-941 YGDARKSNE
+941 YGDARKPNE

-971 AGVLA
+971 AGGLA

>member
-20 IAAASAAAAT
+20 IAAGVAAAAT
-30 LVAGMLVAGTANA
+30 LAAGMLVAGTADA
-43 ASMRDPFERTIQ
+43 ADMRDPFERSIQ
-55 NSNPGLW
+55 NGNPGLW
-62 TNLGTITFS
+62 ANMGTITFS
-71 NGNKYENMEQSLGV
+71 NGHKYEDMEQSLGV
-85 VDRVNGRN
+85 VDKVNGKN
-93 TYCIQADVL
+93 VYCIQADTL
-102 YTDTPEGPWSEWTD
+102 YTGTAGTWGEWTD
-116 ENSRPDAQRLAW
+116 AKTKPDAQRLAW
-128 LTDKYNGNKDDL
+128 LTDKYNGNTDDL

-147 LIHRELDPIGP
+147 LIHQKLDPMGE
-158 EYLQNVQR
+158 EYLKGIER
-166 LGWKDGTSWATYE
+166 LGWKDGTSWDTYTK
-179 AKMNELW
+179 KMNELW
-186 NEAVANTPENLDMTY
+186 NEAVANTPSNLDMRY
-201 KYTTGERKGSV
+201 QYTIGQRKGTIDV
-212 TPSITNGNGAEIAGI
+212 GIQNGNGGFLSGI
-227 QYTVTLNG
+227 TYTATLKG
-235 PAVFDQTKTSTISGT
+235 PAVFDQTGKNTISGT
-250 TTNEAIHLPWTA
+250 TTNSAQHVAWTA
-262 TGNGKVTSTVQHKIP
+262 TGNGKVMPVFNYKVP
-277 KAIRLD
+277 KAAKLS
-283 SPNQNLMGPTDPQTV
+283 SPNQNLMAATDPETV
-298 SKNIQFDV
+298 SKNIQFEV

-329 EDDLTWHVDPTGGDW
+329 EDDLTWHVDPSGGDW

-353 GTLYYFAKKPVEGR
+353 GTLYYFAKKPVEGQ

-390 HVDATSIT
+390 HVDAASIT
-398 MDPDFVKAH
+398 MDPDFVKTH
-407 KGATPSNLPDTGW
+407 PGATPSSLPDTGW

-425 QITPDMQDANMK
+425 QITPDMQDANMR
-437 QYLSTDYDWSDNV
+437 QYLPADYDWSDNV
-450 LEAESTQHMRNMQPT
+450 LEAETTLHVRSMQPT
-465 IKSSV
+465 ITSSV
-470 SDAYKNDQSTVTG
+470 SAAYKTDQSKVTG
-483 ADGTERPSV
+483 ADGVERPAV
-492 QIGSAQA
+492 QIGSAAA
-499 SDKTD
+499 SDRTD
-504 VVYLEKGSVIRD
+504 VVYLEKGGVIRD
-516 KVTLNVTDV
+516 KVTLGVSDV
-525 NGDGKVDT
+525 NGDGKTDT
-533 QDWLHTK
+533 ADWLHTK
-540 DGQGEGKE
+540 DGQGEGRE
-548 TEDNQIT
+548 TEANQIT
-555 LTVNGTIYGGMTR
+555 IRVNGTLYGGMTR

-600 NKAGDYLISSS
+600 NKAGDYLLSSRKG
-611 DEDKPV
+611 EKPAGV
-617 AQWKAEDGVD
+617 WKAENGID

-633 GYATFVFDIAN
+633 GYATFVYDIAN

-653 GIKPSKD
+653 GIKPSDD

-679 IRLTPKLDSTVS
+679 FRLTPKLDSTVS

-696 AGETTIDKLVVAKTN
+696 AGETTVDKLVVAKTN

-719 PETNVTEGETAKS
+719 PETNVTEGETPKS

-743 YKVSDDPSS
+743 YKVSDDPSA

-765 KVHEADI
+765 KVHETDI

-781 TTDSFTLTDTGTYAW
+781 TTDSFTLTESGTYAW

-824 RVQHAFGLASEIV
+824 KVQHAFGLASEIV
-837 RVQGKKPDVPK
+837 RVRKPETPK

-855 QGEVAFENDKADLH
+855 QGEVTFENGKADLH

-875 NCEQAAKAEFELWK
+875 NCSDAAKAEFELWK
-889 QANGDQSGDVLI
+889 QSNGDQSGDVLI
-901 TVTGKVDAV
+901 TVTGKVDAK
-910 DGAHSPTVT
+910 DGIHSPTVT

-933 DKSGKLIS
+933 DQTGKLIS
-941 YGDARKSNE
+941 YGDARKPNE

>member
-1 MGRNN
+1 MGRNS

-20 IAAASAAAAT
+20 IAAASAAVAT
-30 LVAGMLVAGTANA
+30 LAAGMLVAGTANA
-43 ASMRDPFERTIQ
+43 AVMRDPGERSIQ
-55 NSNPGLW
+55 NGNPGLW
-62 TNLGTITFS
+62 TNVGTITFS
-71 NGNKYENMEQSLGV
+71 NGKKYENMAQSLGV
-85 VDRVNGRN
+85 VDRVNGKN
-93 TYCIQADVL
+93 AYCIQADTL
-102 YTDTPEGPWSEWTD
+102 YTGTSGTWGDWTD
-116 ENSRPDAQRLAW
+116 ERTKPDAQKLAW
-128 LTDKYNGNKDDL
+128 LTDRHNGDRDDL

-147 LIHRELDPIGP
+147 LIHQKLDPMGN
-158 EYLQNVQR
+158 EYLNGLRQ
-166 LGWKDGTSWATYE
+166 LGWADGPSWDAYT
-179 AKMNELW
+179 AKMNSLW
-186 NEAVANTPENLDMTY
+186 TEAVNGTPTDLDMQY
-201 KYTTGERKGSV
+201 RYTTGKRKGLV
-212 TPSITNGNGAEIAGI
+212 TPSIMNGNGVEIAGI
-227 QYTVTLNG
+227 QYTVTLKG
-235 PAVFDQTKTSTISGT
+235 PAVFDQTGTNTISGT
-250 TTNEAIHLPWTA
+250 TTNEAIHLSWTA
-262 TGNGKVTSTVQHKIP
+262 TGNGKVTSIVQHKIP
-277 KAIRLD
+277 KATRLE

-298 SKNIQFDV
+298 SKNIQFEV

-312 TIESNQTDHR
+312 TIQSDQSDHR

-344 IEGATIKST
+344 IQGATIKST
-353 GTLYYFAKKPVEGR
+353 GTLYYFANKPVEGR
-367 TTVKDGVK
+367 TTVRDGVK
-375 AATATVTGDKDGATN
+375 AATATAAGDRDGATS
-390 HVDATSIT
+390 HVDASSIT
-398 MDPDFVKAH
+398 MDPGFVKAH
-407 KGATPSNLPDTGW
+407 PGATPSSLPATGW

-425 QITPDMQDANMK
+425 QITPGMQDANMR
-437 QYLSTDYDWSDNV
+437 QYLPADYDWSDNV
-450 LEAESTQHMRNMQPT
+450 LEAETTLHVRSMQPT
-465 IKSSV
+465 ITSSV
-470 SDAYKNDQSTVTG
+470 SAAYKTDQSKVTG
-483 ADGTERPSV
+483 ADGVERPAV
-492 QIGSAQA
+492 QIGSAAA
-499 SDKTD
+499 SDRTD
-504 VVYLEKGSVIRD
+504 VVYLEKGGVIRD
-516 KVTLNVTDV
+516 KVTLGVSDV
-525 NGDGKVDT
+525 NGDGKTDT
-533 QDWLHTK
+533 ADWLHTK
-540 DGQGEGKE
+540 DGQGEGRE
-548 TEDNQIT
+548 TEANQIT
-555 LTVNGTIYGGMTR
+555 IRVNGTLYGGMTR

-600 NKAGDYLISSS
+600 NKAGDYLLSSRKG
-611 DEDKPV
+611 EKPAGV
-617 AQWKAEDGVD
+617 WKAENGID
-627 LTNLPS
+627 LTNPPS
-633 GYATFVFDIAN
+633 GYATFVYDIAN

-653 GIKPSKD
+653 GIKPSDD

-679 IRLTPKLDSTVS
+679 FRLTPKLDSTVS

-696 AGETTIDKLVVAKTN
+696 AGETTVDKLVVAKTN

-719 PETNVTEGETAKS
+719 PETNVTEGETPKS

-743 YKVSDDPSS
+743 YKVSDDPSA

-765 KVHEADI
+765 KVHETDI

-781 TTDSFTLTDTGTYAW
+781 TTDSFTLTESGTYAW

-824 RVQHAFGLASEIV
+824 KVQHAFGLASEIV
-837 RVQGKKPDVPK
+837 RVLKPETPK
-848 CEVSTKS
+848 CEVFTKS
-855 QGEVAFENDKADLH
+855 QGEVTFENGKADLH

-875 NCEQAAKAEFELWK
+875 NCSDAAKAEFELWK
-889 QANGDQSGDVLI
+889 QSNGDQSGDVLI
-901 TVTGKVDAV
+901 TVTGKVDAK
-910 DGAHSPTVT
+910 DGIHSPTVT

-933 DKSGKLIS
+933 DQTGKLIS
-941 YGDARKSNE
+941 YGDARKPNE

>member
-20 IAAASAAAAT
+20 IAAASAAVAT
-30 LVAGMLVAGTANA
+30 LAAGLLVAGTADA
-43 ASMRDPFERTIQ
+43 ATMRDPFERSIQ
-55 NSNPGLW
+55 NGNPGLW
-62 TNLGTITFS
+62 TNVGTITFS
-71 NGNKYENMEQSLGV
+71 NGKKYENMAQSLGV
-85 VDRVNGRN
+85 VDRVNGKN
-93 TYCIQADVL
+93 TYCIEADTL
-102 YTDTPEGPWSEWTD
+102 YTGTTGDWGDWTD
-116 ENSRPDAQRLAW
+116 ERTKPDAQRLAW
-128 LTDKYNGNKDDL
+128 LADRYNGDRDDL

-147 LIHRELDPIGP
+147 LIHQKLDPMGN
-158 EYLQNVQR
+158 EYLSGLRQ
-166 LGWKDGTSWATYE
+166 LGWADETSWDAYT
-179 AKMNELW
+179 AKMNSLW
-186 NEAVANTPENLDMTY
+186 TEAVNGTPKDLDMQHR
-201 KYTTGERKGSV
+201 YTTGKRKGLV
-212 TPSITNGNGAEIAGI
+212 TPSIMNGNGVEIAGI
-227 QYTVTLNG
+227 QYTVTLKG
-235 PAVFDQTKTSTISGT
+235 PAVFDQTGTNTISGT
-250 TTNEAIHLPWTA
+250 TTNEAIHLSWTA
-262 TGNGKVTSTVQHKIP
+262 TGNGKVTSIVQHKIP
-277 KAIRLD
+277 KATRLE

-298 SKNIQFDV
+298 SKNIQFEV

-312 TIESNQTDHR
+312 TIQSDQSDHR

-344 IEGATIKST
+344 IQGATIKST

-375 AATATVTGDKDGATN
+375 AATATVAGDRDGATS
-390 HVDATSIT
+390 HVDASSIA
-398 MDPDFVKAH
+398 MDPGFVKAH
-407 KGATPSNLPDTGW
+407 PGATPSSLPATGW

-425 QITPDMQDANMK
+425 EITPGMQDANMR
-437 QYLSTDYDWSDNV
+437 QYLSPDYDWSDNV
-450 LEAESTQHMRNMQPT
+450 LEAETTLHVRGMQPT
-465 IKSSV
+465 ITSSV
-470 SDAYKNDQSTVTG
+470 SAAYRTDQSKVTG
-483 ADGTERPSV
+483 ADGIERPAV
-492 QIGSAQA
+492 QIGSAAA
-499 SDKTD
+499 SDRTD
-504 VVYLEKGSVIRD
+504 VVYLEKGGVIRD
-516 KVTLNVTDV
+516 KVTLGVSDV
-525 NGDGKVDT
+525 NGDGKTDT
-533 QDWLHTK
+533 ADWLHTK
-540 DGQGEGKE
+540 DGQGEGRE
-548 TEDNQIT
+548 TEANQIT
-555 LTVNGTIYGGMTR
+555 IRVNGTLYGGMTR

-587 KQAVKLATATFTT
+587 KQAVKLATTTFTT
-600 NKAGDYLISSS
+600 NKAGDYLLSSRKG
-611 DEDKPV
+611 EKPAGV
-617 AQWKAEDGVD
+617 WKAENGID
-627 LTNLPS
+627 LTNPPS
-633 GYATFVFDIAN
+633 GYATFVYDIAN
-644 KDQDTESQT
+644 RDQDTKNQT
-653 GIKPSKD
+653 GIEPSRD

-679 IRLTPKLDSTVS
+679 FRLTPKLDSTVS

-696 AGETTIDKLVVAKTN
+696 AGETTVDKLVVAKTN

-719 PETNVTEGETAKS
+719 PETNVTEGETPKG

-743 YKVSDDPSS
+743 YKVSDDPSA

-765 KVHEADI
+765 KVHETDI

-781 TTDSFTLTDTGTYAW
+781 TTDSFTLTESGTYAW

-824 RVQHAFGLASEIV
+824 KVQHAFGLASEIV
-837 RVQGKKPDVPK
+837 RVRKPETPK

-855 QGEVAFENDKADLH
+855 QGEVTFENGKADLH

-875 NCEQAAKAEFELWK
+875 NCSDAAKAEFELWR
-889 QANGDQSGDVLI
+889 QADGDQSGDVLI
-901 TVTGKVDAV
+901 TVTGKVDAK
-910 DGAHSPTVT
+910 DGIHSPTVT

-933 DKSGKLIS
+933 DQTGKLIS
-941 YGDARKSNE
+941 YGDARKPNE

>member
-20 IAAASAAAAT
+20 IAAASAAVAT
-30 LVAGMLVAGTANA
+30 LAAGMLVAGTANA
-43 ASMRDPFERTIQ
+43 AVMRDPGERSIQ
-55 NSNPGLW
+55 NGNPGLW
-62 TNLGTITFS
+62 TNVGTITFS
-71 NGNKYENMEQSLGV
+71 NGKKYENMAQSLGV
-85 VDRVNGRN
+85 VDRVNGKN
-93 TYCIQADVL
+93 AYCIQADTL
-102 YTDTPEGPWSEWTD
+102 YTGTSGTWGDWTD
-116 ENSRPDAQRLAW
+116 ERTKPDAQKLAW
-128 LTDKYNGNKDDL
+128 LTDRHNGDRDDL

-147 LIHRELDPIGP
+147 LIHQKLDPMGN
-158 EYLQNVQR
+158 EYLNGLRQ
-166 LGWKDGTSWATYE
+166 LGWADGPSWDAYT
-179 AKMNELW
+179 AKMNSLW
-186 NEAVANTPENLDMTY
+186 TEAVNGTPTDLDMQY
-201 KYTTGERKGSV
+201 RYTTGKRKGLV
-212 TPSITNGNGAEIAGI
+212 TPSIMNGNGVEIAGI
-227 QYTVTLNG
+227 QYTVTLKG
-235 PAVFDQTKTSTISGT
+235 PAVFDQTGTNTISGT
-250 TTNEAIHLPWTA
+250 TTNEAIHLSWTA
-262 TGNGKVTSTVQHKIP
+262 TGNGKVTSIVQHKIP
-277 KAIRLD
+277 KATRLE

-298 SKNIQFDV
+298 SKNIQFEV

-312 TIESNQTDHR
+312 TIQSDQSDHR
-322 IEYGHAP
+322 IEYGYAP

-344 IEGATIKST
+344 IQGATIKST
-353 GTLYYFAKKPVEGR
+353 GTLYYFANKPVEGR
-367 TTVKDGVK
+367 TTVRDGVK
-375 AATATVTGDKDGATN
+375 AATATAAGDRDGATS
-390 HVDATSIT
+390 HVDASSIT
-398 MDPDFVKAH
+398 MDPGFVKAH
-407 KGATPSNLPDTGW
+407 PGATPSSLPATGW

-425 QITPDMQDANMK
+425 QITPGMQDANMR
-437 QYLSTDYDWSDNV
+437 QYLPADYDWSDNV
-450 LEAESTQHMRNMQPT
+450 LEAETTLHVRSMQPT
-465 IKSSV
+465 ITSSV
-470 SDAYKNDQSTVTG
+470 SAAYKTDQSKVTG
-483 ADGTERPSV
+483 ADGVERPAV
-492 QIGSAQA
+492 QIGSAAA
-499 SDKTD
+499 SDRTD
-504 VVYLEKGSVIRD
+504 VVYLEKGGVIRD
-516 KVTLNVTDV
+516 KVTLGVSDV
-525 NGDGKVDT
+525 NGDGKTDT
-533 QDWLHTK
+533 ADWLHTK
-540 DGQGEGKE
+540 DGQGEGRE
-548 TEDNQIT
+548 TEANQIT
-555 LTVNGTIYGGMTR
+555 IRVNGTLYGGMTR

-600 NKAGDYLISSS
+600 NKAGDYLLSSRKG
-611 DEDKPV
+611 EKPAGV
-617 AQWKAEDGVD
+617 WKAENGID
-627 LTNLPS
+627 LTNPPS
-633 GYATFVFDIAN
+633 GYATFVYDIAN

-653 GIKPSKD
+653 GIKPSDD
-660 YPFAKDV
+660 YPFAKDA

-679 IRLTPKLDSTVS
+679 FRLTPKLDSTVS

-696 AGETTIDKLVVAKTN
+696 AGETTVDKLVVAKTN

-719 PETNVTEGETAKS
+719 PETNVTEGETPKS

-743 YKVSDDPSS
+743 YKVSDDPSA

-765 KVHEADI
+765 KVHETDI

-781 TTDSFTLTDTGTYAW
+781 TTDSFTLTESGTYAW

-824 RVQHAFGLASEIV
+824 KVQHAFGLASEIV
-837 RVQGKKPDVPK
+837 RVLKPETPK

-855 QGEVAFENDKADLH
+855 QGEVTFENGKADLH

-875 NCEQAAKAEFELWK
+875 NCSDAAKAEFELWK
-889 QANGDQSGDVLI
+889 QSNGDQSGDVLI
-901 TVTGKVDAV
+901 TVTGKVDAK
-910 DGAHSPTVT
+910 DGIHSPTVT

-933 DKSGKLIS
+933 DQTGKLIS
-941 YGDARKSNE
+941 YGDARKPNE

>member
-20 IAAASAAAAT
+20 IATAALAAAT
-30 LVAGMLVAGTANA
+30 LAAGLLVAGTADA
-43 ASMRDPFERTIQ
+43 ADMRDPFERSIQ
-55 NSNPGLW
+55 NGNPGLW

-71 NGNKYENMEQSLGV
+71 NGASYPDMEQSLGV
-85 VDRVNGRN
+85 VDRVNGKN
-93 TYCIQADVL
+93 VYCIQADTL
-102 YTDTPEGPWSEWTD
+102 YTGTMGTWGDWTD
-116 ENSRPDAQRLAW
+116 ERTKPDAQKLAW
-128 LTDKYNGNKDDL
+128 LTNRYNNDRDDL

-147 LIHRELDPIGP
+147 LVHRKLDPMGD
-158 EYLQNVQR
+158 EYLNGIQR
-166 LGWKDGTSWATYE
+166 LGWKEGTGWDTYA
-179 AKMNELW
+179 AKMDSLW
-186 NEAVANTPENLDMTY
+186 NEAVANTPSNLDMQY
-201 KYTTGERKGSV
+201 RYTTGKRKGLV
-212 TPSITNGNGAEIAGI
+212 TPSIMNGNGVEIAGI
-227 QYTVTLNG
+227 QYTVTLKG
-235 PAVFDQTKTSTISGT
+235 PAVFDQTGTNTISGT
-250 TTNEAIHLPWTA
+250 TTNEAIHLSWTA
-262 TGNGKVTSTVQHKIP
+262 TGNGKVTSIVQHKIP
-277 KAIRLD
+277 KATRLE

-298 SKNIQFDV
+298 SKNIQFEV

-312 TIESNQTDHR
+312 TIQSDQSDHR

-344 IEGATIKST
+344 IQGATIKST

-375 AATATVTGDKDGATN
+375 AATATVAGDRDGATS
-390 HVDATSIT
+390 HVDASSIA
-398 MDPDFVKAH
+398 MDPGFVKAH
-407 KGATPSNLPDTGW
+407 PGATPSSLPATGW

-425 QITPDMQDANMK
+425 EITPGMQDANMR
-437 QYLSTDYDWSDNV
+437 QYLSPDYDWSDNV
-450 LEAESTQHMRNMQPT
+450 LEAETTLHVRGMQPT
-465 IKSSV
+465 ITSSV
-470 SDAYKNDQSTVTG
+470 SAAYRTDQSKVTG
-483 ADGTERPSV
+483 ADGIERPAV
-492 QIGSAQA
+492 QIGSAAA
-499 SDKTD
+499 SDRTD
-504 VVYLEKGSVIRD
+504 VVYLEKGGVIRD
-516 KVTLNVTDV
+516 KVTLGVSDV
-525 NGDGKVDT
+525 NGDGKTDT
-533 QDWLHTK
+533 ADWLHTK
-540 DGQGEGKE
+540 DGQGEGRE
-548 TEDNQIT
+548 TEANQIT
-555 LTVNGTIYGGMTR
+555 IRVNGTLYGGMTR

-587 KQAVKLATATFTT
+587 KQAVKLATTTFTT
-600 NKAGDYLISSS
+600 NKAGDYLLSSRKG
-611 DEDKPV
+611 EKPAGV
-617 AQWKAEDGVD
+617 WKAENGID
-627 LTNLPS
+627 LTNPPS
-633 GYATFVFDIAN
+633 GYATFVYDIAN
-644 KDQDTESQT
+644 RDQDTKNQT
-653 GIKPSKD
+653 GIEPSRD

-679 IRLTPKLDSTVS
+679 FRLTPKLDSTVS

-696 AGETTIDKLVVAKTN
+696 AGETTVDKLVVAKTN

-719 PETNVTEGETAKS
+719 PETNVTEGETPKG

-743 YKVSDDPSS
+743 YKVSDDPSA

-765 KVHEADI
+765 KVHETDI

-781 TTDSFTLTDTGTYAW
+781 TTDSFTLTESGTYAW

-824 RVQHAFGLASEIV
+824 KVQHAFGLASEIV
-837 RVQGKKPDVPK
+837 RVRKPETPK

-855 QGEVAFENDKADLH
+855 QGEVTFENGKADLH

-875 NCEQAAKAEFELWK
+875 NCSDAAKAEFELWR
-889 QANGDQSGDVLI
+889 QADGDQSGDVLI
-901 TVTGKVDAV
+901 TVTGKVDAK
-910 DGAHSPTVT
+910 DGIHSPTVT

-933 DKSGKLIS
+933 DQTGKLIS
-941 YGDARKSNE
+941 YGDARKPNE

>member
-20 IAAASAAAAT
+20 IAAASAAVAT
-30 LVAGMLVAGTANA
+30 LAAGLLVAGTADA
-43 ASMRDPFERTIQ
+43 ATMRDPFERSIQ
-55 NSNPGLW
+55 NGNPGLW
-62 TNLGTITFS
+62 TNVGTITFS
-71 NGNKYENMEQSLGV
+71 NGKKYENMAQSLGV
-85 VDRVNGRN
+85 VDRVNGKN
-93 TYCIQADVL
+93 TYCIEADTL
-102 YTDTPEGPWSEWTD
+102 YTGTTGDWGDWTD
-116 ENSRPDAQRLAW
+116 ERTKPDAQRLAW
-128 LTDKYNGNKDDL
+128 LADRYNGDRDDL

-147 LIHRELDPIGP
+147 LIHQKLDPMGN
-158 EYLQNVQR
+158 EYLSGLRQ
-166 LGWKDGTSWATYE
+166 LGWADEPSWDAYT
-179 AKMNELW
+179 AKMNSLW
-186 NEAVANTPENLDMTY
+186 TEAVNGTPKDLDMQY
-201 KYTTGERKGSV
+201 RYTTGKRKGLV
-212 TPSITNGNGAEIAGI
+212 TPSIMNGNGVEIAGI
-227 QYTVTLNG
+227 QYTVTLKG
-235 PAVFDQTKTSTISGT
+235 PAVFDQTGTNTISGT
-250 TTNEAIHLPWTA
+250 TTNEAIHLSWTA
-262 TGNGKVTSTVQHKIP
+262 TGNGKVTSIVQHKIP
-277 KAIRLD
+277 KATRLE
-283 SPNQNLMGPTDPQTV
+283 SPNQSLMGPTDPQTV
-298 SKNIQFDV
+298 SKNIQFEV

-312 TIESNQTDHR
+312 TIQSDQSDHR

-344 IEGATIKST
+344 IQGATIKST

-375 AATATVTGDKDGATN
+375 AATATVAGDRDGATS
-390 HVDATSIT
+390 HVDASSIA
-398 MDPDFVKAH
+398 MDPGFVKAH
-407 KGATPSNLPDTGW
+407 PGATPSSLPATGW

-425 QITPDMQDANMK
+425 EITPGMQDANMR
-437 QYLSTDYDWSDNV
+437 QYLSPDYDWSDNV
-450 LEAESTQHMRNMQPT
+450 LEAETTLHVRGMQPT
-465 IKSSV
+465 ITSSV
-470 SDAYKNDQSTVTG
+470 SAAYRTDQSKVTG
-483 ADGTERPSV
+483 ADGIERPAV
-492 QIGSAQA
+492 QIGSAAA
-499 SDKTD
+499 SDRTD
-504 VVYLEKGSVIRD
+504 VVYLEKGGVIRD
-516 KVTLNVTDV
+516 KVTLGVSDV
-525 NGDGKVDT
+525 NGDGKTDT
-533 QDWLHTK
+533 ADWLHTK
-540 DGQGEGKE
+540 DGQGEGRE
-548 TEDNQIT
+548 TEANQIT
-555 LTVNGTIYGGMTR
+555 IRVNGTLYGGMTR

-587 KQAVKLATATFTT
+587 KQAVKLATTTFTT
-600 NKAGDYLISSS
+600 NKAGDYLLSSRKG
-611 DEDKPV
+611 EKPAGV
-617 AQWKAEDGVD
+617 WKAENGID
-627 LTNLPS
+627 LTNPPS
-633 GYATFVFDIAN
+633 GYATFVYDIAN
-644 KDQDTESQT
+644 RDQDTKNQT
-653 GIKPSKD
+653 GIEPSRD

-679 IRLTPKLDSTVS
+679 FRLTPKLDSTVS

-696 AGETTIDKLVVAKTN
+696 AGETTVDKLVVAKTN

-719 PETNVTEGETAKS
+719 PETNVTEGETPKG

-743 YKVSDDPSS
+743 YKVSDDPSA

-765 KVHEADI
+765 KVHETDI

-781 TTDSFTLTDTGTYAW
+781 TTDSFTLTESGTYAW

-824 RVQHAFGLASEIV
+824 KVQHAFGLASEIV
-837 RVQGKKPDVPK
+837 RVRKPETPK

-855 QGEVAFENDKADLH
+855 QGEVTFENGKADLH

-875 NCEQAAKAEFELWK
+875 NCSDAAKAEFELWR
-889 QANGDQSGDVLI
+889 QADGDQSGDVLI
-901 TVTGKVDAV
+901 TVTGKVDAK
-910 DGAHSPTVT
+910 DGIHSPTVT

-933 DKSGKLIS
+933 DQTGKLIS
-941 YGDARKSNE
+941 YGDARKPNE

>member
-20 IAAASAAAAT
+20 IAAGVAAAAT
-30 LVAGMLVAGTANA
+30 LAAGMLVAGTADA
-43 ASMRDPFERTIQ
+43 ADMRDPFERSIQ
-55 NSNPGLW
+55 NGNPGLW
-62 TNLGTITFS
+62 ANMGTITFS
-71 NGNKYENMEQSLGV
+71 NGHKYEDMEQSLGV
-85 VDRVNGRN
+85 VDKVNGKN
-93 TYCIQADVL
+93 VYCIQADTL
-102 YTDTPEGPWSEWTD
+102 YTGTAGTWGEWTD
-116 ENSRPDAQRLAW
+116 AKTKPDAQRLAW
-128 LTDKYNGNKDDL
+128 LTDKYNGNTDDL

-147 LIHRELDPIGP
+147 LIHQKLDPMGE
-158 EYLQNVQR
+158 EYLKGIER
-166 LGWKDGTSWATYE
+166 LGWKDGTSWDTYTK
-179 AKMNELW
+179 KMNELW
-186 NEAVANTPENLDMTY
+186 NEAVANTPSNLDMRY
-201 KYTTGERKGSV
+201 QYTIGQRKGTIDV
-212 TPSITNGNGAEIAGI
+212 GIQNGNGGFLSGI
-227 QYTVTLNG
+227 TYTATLKG
-235 PAVFDQTKTSTISGT
+235 PAVFDQTGKNTISGT
-250 TTNEAIHLPWTA
+250 TTNSAQHVAWTA
-262 TGNGKVTSTVQHKIP
+262 TGNGKVMPVFNYKVP
-277 KAIRLD
+277 KAAKLS
-283 SPNQNLMGPTDPQTV
+283 SPNQNLMAATDPETV
-298 SKNIQFDV
+298 SKNIQFEV
-306 LNNFKP
+306 RNNFKP

-344 IEGATIKST
+344 IQGATIKST

-367 TTVKDGVK
+367 TTVRDGVK
-375 AATATVTGDKDGATN
+375 AATATAAGDRDGATS
-390 HVDATSIT
+390 HVDASSIT
-398 MDPDFVKAH
+398 MDPGFMKAH
-407 KGATPSNLPDTGW
+407 PGATPSSLPATGW

-425 QITPDMQDANMK
+425 EITPDMQDANMR
-437 QYLSTDYDWSDNV
+437 QYLPADYDWSDNV
-450 LEAESTQHMRNMQPT
+450 LEAETTLHVRNMQPT
-465 IKSSV
+465 ITSSV
-470 SDAYKNDQSTVTG
+470 SAAYKTDQSKVTG
-483 ADGTERPSV
+483 ADGVERPAV
-492 QIGSAQA
+492 QIGSQAA
-499 SDKTD
+499 SDRTD

-516 KVTLNVTDV
+516 KVTLGVSDV
-525 NGDGKVDT
+525 NGDGRTDT
-533 QDWLHTK
+533 ADWLHTK
-540 DGQGEGKE
+540 DGQGEGRE
-548 TEDNQIT
+548 TEANQIT
-555 LTVNGTIYGGMTR
+555 IRVNGTLYGGMTR

-577 TAAGKTVELP
+577 AASGKTVELP
-587 KQAVKLATATFTT
+587 KQAVKLATTTFTT
-600 NKAGDYLISSS
+600 NKAGDYLLSSRKG
-611 DEDKPV
+611 EKPAGV
-617 AQWKAEDGVD
+617 WKAENGID
-627 LTNLPS
+627 LTNPPS
-633 GYATFVFDIAN
+633 GYATFVYDIAN
-644 KDQDTESQT
+644 RDQDTKSQT
-653 GIKPSKD
+653 GIEPSRD

-673 ADETVM
+673 ADETIM
-679 IRLTPKLDSTVS
+679 TRLTPKLDSTVS

-696 AGETTIDKLVVAKTN
+696 AGETTVDKLVVAKTN

-719 PETNVTEGETAKS
+719 PETNVTEGEIPKA

-743 YKVSDDPSS
+743 YKVSDDPSA

-765 KVHEADI
+765 KVHETDI

-781 TTDSFTLTDTGTYAW
+781 TTDSFTLTESGTYAW
-796 HWVMT
+796 HWTMT

-811 PLAALAWRQLTHG
+811 PLTALAWRQLTHG
-824 RVQHAFGLASEIV
+824 KVQHAFGLASEIV

-855 QGEVAFENDKADLH
+855 QGEVTMENGRADLH

>member
-20 IAAASAAAAT
+20 IAAASAAVAT
-30 LVAGMLVAGTANA
+30 LAAGLLVAGTADA
-43 ASMRDPFERTIQ
+43 ATMRDPFERSIQ
-55 NSNPGLW
+55 NGNPGLW
-62 TNLGTITFS
+62 TNVGTITFS
-71 NGNKYENMEQSLGV
+71 NGKKYENMAQSLGV
-85 VDRVNGRN
+85 VDRVNGKN
-93 TYCIQADVL
+93 TYCIEADTL
-102 YTDTPEGPWSEWTD
+102 YTGTTGDWGDWTD
-116 ENSRPDAQRLAW
+116 ERTKPDAQRLAW
-128 LTDKYNGNKDDL
+128 LADRYNGDRDDL

-147 LIHRELDPIGP
+147 LIHQKLDPMGN
-158 EYLQNVQR
+158 EYLSGLRQ
-166 LGWKDGTSWATYE
+166 LGWADEPSWDAYT
-179 AKMNELW
+179 AKMNSLW
-186 NEAVANTPENLDMTY
+186 TEAVNGTPKDLDMQRR
-201 KYTTGERKGSV
+201 YTTGKRKGLV
-212 TPSITNGNGAEIAGI
+212 TPSIMNGDGVEIAGI
-227 QYTVTLNG
+227 QYTVTLKG
-235 PAVFDQTKTSTISGT
+235 PAVFDQTGTNTISGT
-250 TTNEAIHLPWTA
+250 TTNEAIHLSWTA
-262 TGNGKVTSTVQHKIP
+262 TGNGKVTSIVQHKIP
-277 KAIRLD
+277 KATRLE

-298 SKNIQFDV
+298 SKNIQFEV

-312 TIESNQTDHR
+312 TIQSDQSDHR

-344 IEGATIKST
+344 IQGATIKST

-375 AATATVTGDKDGATN
+375 AATATVAGDRDGATS
-390 HVDATSIT
+390 HVDASSIA
-398 MDPDFVKAH
+398 MDPGFVKAH
-407 KGATPSNLPDTGW
+407 PGATPSSLPATGW

-425 QITPDMQDANMK
+425 EITPGMQDANMR
-437 QYLSTDYDWSDNV
+437 QYLSPDYDWSDNV
-450 LEAESTQHMRNMQPT
+450 LEAETTLHVRGMQPT
-465 IKSSV
+465 ITSSV
-470 SDAYKNDQSTVTG
+470 SAAYRTDQSKVTG
-483 ADGTERPSV
+483 ADGIERPAV
-492 QIGSAQA
+492 QIGSAAA
-499 SDKTD
+499 SDRTD
-504 VVYLEKGSVIRD
+504 VVYLEKGGVIRD
-516 KVTLNVTDV
+516 KVTLGVSDV
-525 NGDGKVDT
+525 NGDGKTDT
-533 QDWLHTK
+533 ADWLHTK
-540 DGQGEGKE
+540 DGQGEGRE
-548 TEDNQIT
+548 TEANQIT
-555 LTVNGTIYGGMTR
+555 IRVNGTLYGGMTR

-587 KQAVKLATATFTT
+587 KQAVKLATTTFTT
-600 NKAGDYLISSS
+600 NKAGDYLLSSRKG
-611 DEDKPV
+611 EKPAGV
-617 AQWKAEDGVD
+617 WKAENGID
-627 LTNLPS
+627 LTNPPS
-633 GYATFVFDIAN
+633 GYATFVYDIAN
-644 KDQDTESQT
+644 RDQDTKNQT
-653 GIKPSKD
+653 GIEPSRD

-679 IRLTPKLDSTVS
+679 FRLTPKLDSTVS

-696 AGETTIDKLVVAKTN
+696 AGETTVDKLVVAKTN

-719 PETNVTEGETAKS
+719 PETNVTEGETPKG

-743 YKVSDDPSS
+743 YKVSDDPSA

-765 KVHEADI
+765 KVHETDI

-781 TTDSFTLTDTGTYAW
+781 TTDSFTLTESGTYAW

-824 RVQHAFGLASEIV
+824 KVQHAFGLASEIV
-837 RVQGKKPDVPK
+837 RVRKPETPK

-855 QGEVAFENDKADLH
+855 QGEVTFENGKADLH

-875 NCEQAAKAEFELWK
+875 NCSDAAKAEFELWR
-889 QANGDQSGDVLI
+889 QADGDQSGDVLI
-901 TVTGKVDAV
+901 TVTGKVDAK
-910 DGAHSPTVT
+910 DGIHSPTVT

-933 DKSGKLIS
+933 DQTGKLIS
-941 YGDARKSNE
+941 YGDARKPNE

>member
-1 MGRNN
+1 MGRNS

-20 IAAASAAAAT
+20 IAAASAAVAT
-30 LVAGMLVAGTANA
+30 LAAGMLVAGTANA
-43 ASMRDPFERTIQ
+43 AVMRDPGERSIQ
-55 NSNPGLW
+55 NDNPGLW
-62 TNLGTITFS
+62 TNVGTITFS
-71 NGNKYENMEQSLGV
+71 NGKKYENMAQSLGV
-85 VDRVNGRN
+85 VDRVNGKN
-93 TYCIQADVL
+93 TYCIQADTL
-102 YTDTPEGPWSEWTD
+102 YTGTSGTWGDWTD
-116 ENSRPDAQRLAW
+116 ERTKPDAQKLAW
-128 LTDKYNGNKDDL
+128 LTDRHNGDRDDL

-147 LIHRELDPIGP
+147 LIHQKLDLMGN
-158 EYLQNVQR
+158 EYLNGLRQ
-166 LGWKDGTSWATYE
+166 LGWADGPSWDAYT
-179 AKMNELW
+179 AKMNSLW
-186 NEAVANTPENLDMTY
+186 TEAVNGTPTDLDMQY
-201 KYTTGERKGSV
+201 RYTTGKRKGLV
-212 TPSITNGNGAEIAGI
+212 TPSIMNGNGVEIAGI
-227 QYTVTLNG
+227 QYTVTLKG
-235 PAVFDQTKTSTISGT
+235 PAVFDQTGTNTISGT
-250 TTNEAIHLPWTA
+250 TTNEAIHLSWTA
-262 TGNGKVTSTVQHKIP
+262 TGNGKVTSIVQHKIP
-277 KAIRLD
+277 KATRLE

-298 SKNIQFDV
+298 SKNIQFEA

-312 TIESNQTDHR
+312 TIRSDQSDHR

-344 IEGATIKST
+344 IQGATIKST

-367 TTVKDGVK
+367 TTVRDGVK
-375 AATATVTGDKDGATN
+375 AATATAAGDRDGATS
-390 HVDATSIT
+390 HVDASSIT
-398 MDPDFVKAH
+398 MDPGFVKAH
-407 KGATPSNLPDTGW
+407 PGATPSSLPATGW

-425 QITPDMQDANMK
+425 EITPGMQDADMR
-437 QYLSTDYDWSDNV
+437 QYLPADYDWSDNV
-450 LEAESTQHMRNMQPT
+450 LEAETTLHVRSMQPT
-465 IKSSV
+465 ITSSV
-470 SDAYKNDQSTVTG
+470 SAAYKTDQSKVTG
-483 ADGTERPSV
+483 ADGIERPAV
-492 QIGSAQA
+492 QIGSAAA
-499 SDKTD
+499 SDRTD
-504 VVYLEKGSVIRD
+504 VVYLEKGGVIRD
-516 KVTLNVTDV
+516 KVTLGVSDV
-525 NGDGKVDT
+525 NGDGKTDT
-533 QDWLHTK
+533 ADWLHTK
-540 DGQGEGKE
+540 DGQGEGRE
-548 TEDNQIT
+548 TEANQIT
-555 LTVNGTIYGGMTR
+555 IRVNGTLYGGMTR

-617 AQWKAEDGVD
+617 TQWKAEDGVD

-653 GIKPSKD
+653 GIKPSDD

-679 IRLTPKLDSTVS
+679 FRLTPKLDSTVS

-719 PETNVTEGETAKS
+719 PQSNVTEGETPKS

-743 YKVSDDPSS
+743 YKVSDDPAA

-757 DTVPENAV
+757 DTVPDNAV
-765 KVHEADI
+765 KVHETDI

-781 TTDSFTLTDTGTYAW
+781 TTDSFTLTESGTYAW
-796 HWVMT
+796 HWTMT

-811 PLAALAWRQLTHG
+811 PLTALAWRQLTHG
-824 RVQHAFGLASEIV
+824 KVQHAFGLASEIV
-837 RVQGKKPDVPK
+837 RVRKPETPK
-848 CEVSTKS
+848 CEVSTRS
-855 QGEVAFENDKADLH
+855 QGEVTMENGRADLH

>member
-20 IAAASAAAAT
+20 IAAASAALAT
-30 LVAGMLVAGTANA
+30 LAAGMLVAGTANA
-43 ASMRDPFERTIQ
+43 AVTRDPGERSIQ
-55 NSNPGLW
+55 NDNPGLW
-62 TNLGTITFS
+62 TNLGTLTFS
-71 NGNKYENMEQSLGV
+71 NGASYPNMEQSLGV

-93 TYCIQADVL
+93 AYCIQADTL
-102 YTDTPEGPWSEWTD
+102 YTGTSGTWGDWTD
-116 ENSRPDAQRLAW
+116 ERTKPDAQKLAW
-128 LTDKYNGNKDDL
+128 LTNKYNNDRDDL

-147 LIHRELDPIGP
+147 LIHQKLDPMGG
-158 EYLQNVQR
+158 EYLNGIQR
-166 LGWKDGTSWATYE
+166 LGWKDGIGWDTYA
-179 AKMNELW
+179 AKMDSLW
-186 NEAVANTPENLDMTY
+186 NEAVANTPAGLNMEY
-201 KYTTGERKGSV
+201 QYTQGKRKGTINV
-212 TPSITNGNGAEIAGI
+212 GIQNGNGANIAGA
-227 QYTVTLNG
+227 QYTATLNG
-235 PAVFDQTKTSTISGT
+235 PAVFDQNGKNTISGT
-250 TTNEAIHLPWTA
+250 TTGSDQHLAWTA
-262 TGNGKVTSTVQHKIP
+262 TGNGEVTYTLSRKIP
-277 KAIRLD
+277 KAAILS
-283 SPNQNLMGPTDPQTV
+283 SPNQDLMSPTDPGTQT
-298 SKNIQFDV
+298 SNITFQV
-306 LNNFKP
+306 QANFKP
-312 TIESNQTDHR
+312 TIRSDQSDHR

-344 IEGATIKST
+344 IQGATIKST
-353 GTLYYFAKKPVEGR
+353 GTLYHFANKPVEGR
-367 TTVKDGVK
+367 TTVRDGVK
-375 AATATVTGDKDGATN
+375 AATATVTGDRDGATS
-390 HVDATSIT
+390 HVDASSIT
-398 MDPDFVKAH
+398 MDPGFVKAH
-407 KGATPSNLPDTGW
+407 PGATPSSLPATGW

-425 QITPDMQDANMK
+425 QITPGMQDANMR

-450 LEAESTQHMRNMQPT
+450 LEAETTLHVRNMQPT
-465 IKSSV
+465 ITSSV
-470 SDAYKNDQSTVTG
+470 SAAYKTDQSKVTG
-483 ADGTERPSV
+483 ADGIERPAV
-492 QIGSAQA
+492 QIGSQAA
-499 SDKTD
+499 SDRTD
-504 VVYLEKGSVIRD
+504 VVYLEKGGVIRD
-516 KVTLNVTDV
+516 KVTLGVADV
-525 NGDGKVDT
+525 NGDGKTDT
-533 QDWLHTK
+533 ADWLHTK
-540 DGQGEGKE
+540 DGQGEGRE
-548 TEDNQIT
+548 TEANQIT
-555 LTVNGTIYGGMTR
+555 IRVNGTLYGGMTR

-577 TAAGKTVELP
+577 AASGKTVELP
-587 KQAVKLATATFTT
+587 RQAVKLATATFTT
-600 NKAGDYLISSS
+600 NKAGDYLLSSRKG
-611 DEDKPV
+611 EKPAGV
-617 AQWKAEDGVD
+617 WKAENGID

-633 GYATFVFDIAN
+633 GYATFVYDIAN
-644 KDQDTESQT
+644 RDQDTESQT
-653 GIKPSKD
+653 GIEPSRD

-679 IRLTPKLDSTVS
+679 FRLTPKLDSTVS

-696 AGETTIDKLVVAKTN
+696 AGETTVDKLVVAKTN

-719 PETNVTEGETAKS
+719 PETNVTEGETPKS

-743 YKVSDDPSS
+743 YKVSDDPSA

-765 KVHEADI
+765 KVHETDI

-781 TTDSFTLTDTGTYAW
+781 TTDSFTLTESGTYAW

-824 RVQHAFGLASEIV
+824 KVQHAFGLASEIV
-837 RVQGKKPDVPK
+837 RVRKPETPK

-855 QGEVAFENDKADLH
+855 QGEVTFENGKADLH

-875 NCEQAAKAEFELWK
+875 NCSDAAKAEFELWK
-889 QANGDQSGDVLI
+889 QSNGDQSGDVLI
-901 TVTGKVDAV
+901 TVTGKVDAK
-910 DGAHSPTVT
+910 DGIHSPTVT

-933 DKSGKLIS
+933 DQTGKLIS
-941 YGDARKSNE
+941 YGDARKPNE

>member
-1 MGRNN
+1 MGRNS

-20 IAAASAAAAT
+20 IAAASAAVAT
-30 LVAGMLVAGTANA
+30 LAAGMLVAGTADA
-43 ASMRDPFERTIQ
+43 AVTRDPSERSIQ
-55 NSNPGLW
+55 NGNPGLW

-71 NGNKYENMEQSLGV
+71 NGASYPNMEQSLGV
-85 VDRVNGRN
+85 VDRVNGKN
-93 TYCIQADVL
+93 AYCIQADTL
-102 YTDTPEGPWSEWTD
+102 YTGTSGTWGEWTD
-116 ENSRPDAQRLAW
+116 ERTKPDAQKLAW
-128 LTDKYNGNKDDL
+128 LTNKYNDDRDDL

-147 LIHRELDPIGP
+147 LIHQKLDPMGG
-158 EYLQNVQR
+158 EYLNGIQR
-166 LGWKDGTSWATYE
+166 LGWKDGIGWDTYA
-179 AKMNELW
+179 AKMDSLW
-186 NEAVANTPENLDMTY
+186 NEAVANTPKDLDMQY
-201 KYTTGERKGSV
+201 RYTTGKRKGLV
-212 TPSITNGNGAEIAGI
+212 TPSIMNGNGQYVSGL
-227 QYTVTLNG
+227 QYTVTLDG
-235 PAVFDQTKTSTISGT
+235 PAVFDQNNSTTITGT
-250 TTNEAIHLPWTA
+250 TTDKKQDIAWTA
-262 TGNGKVTSTVQHKIP
+262 TGNGKVTPTVRYKNPQ
-277 KAIRLD
+277 AIRLN
-283 SPNQNLMGPTDPQTV
+283 SPNQDLMSPTDPQTV
-298 SKNIQFDV
+298 SKNITFQV
-306 LNNFKP
+306 QANFKP
-312 TIESNQTDHR
+312 TIRSDQSDHR

-344 IEGATIKST
+344 IQGATIKST
-353 GTLYYFAKKPVEGR
+353 GTLYHFANKPVEGR
-367 TTVKDGVK
+367 TTVRDGVK
-375 AATATVTGDKDGATN
+375 AATATAAGDRDGATS
-390 HVDATSIT
+390 HVDAASIT
-398 MDPDFVKAH
+398 MDPGFVKAH
-407 KGATPSNLPDTGW
+407 PGATPSSLPATGW

-425 QITPDMQDANMK
+425 EITPGMQDADMR
-437 QYLSTDYDWSDNV
+437 QYLPADYDWSDNV
-450 LEAESTQHMRNMQPT
+450 LEAETTLHVRSMQPT
-465 IKSSV
+465 ITSSV
-470 SDAYKNDQSTVTG
+470 SAAYKTDQSKVTG
-483 ADGTERPSV
+483 SDGVERPAV
-492 QIGSAQA
+492 QIGSAAA
-499 SDKTD
+499 SDRTD
-504 VVYLEKGSVIRD
+504 VVYLEKGGVIRD
-516 KVTLNVTDV
+516 KVTLGVSDV
-525 NGDGKVDT
+525 NGDGKTDT
-533 QDWLHTK
+533 ADWLHTK
-540 DGQGEGKE
+540 DGQGEGRE
-548 TEDNQIT
+548 TEANQIT
-555 LTVNGTIYGGMTR
+555 IRVNGTLYGGMTR

-577 TAAGKTVELP
+577 AASGKNVELP
-587 KQAVKLATATFTT
+587 RQAVKLATTTFTT
-600 NKAGDYLISSS
+600 NKAGDYLLSSRKG
-611 DEDKPV
+611 EKPAGV
-617 AQWKAEDGVD
+617 WKAENGID
-627 LTNLPS
+627 LTNPPS
-633 GYATFVFDIAN
+633 GYATFVYDIAN
-644 KDQDTESQT
+644 RDQDTKNQT
-653 GIKPSKD
+653 GIEPSRD

-673 ADETVM
+673 ADETIM
-679 IRLTPKLDSTVS
+679 TRLTPKLDSTVS

-719 PETNVTEGETAKS
+719 PETNVTEGETPKS

-743 YKVSDDPSS
+743 YKVSDDPSA
-752 AIEET
+752 AIEQT

-824 RVQHAFGLASEIV
+824 KVQHAFGLASEIV

-855 QGEVAFENDKADLH
+855 QGEVTFENGRADLH

>member
-20 IAAASAAAAT
+20 IAAGVAAAAT
-30 LVAGMLVAGTANA
+30 LTAGMLVAGTADA
-43 ASMRDPFERTIQ
+43 ADMRDPFERSIQ
-55 NSNPGLW
+55 NGNPGLW
-62 TNLGTITFS
+62 ANLGTITFS
-71 NGNKYENMEQSLGV
+71 NGRKYKDMEQSLGV
-85 VDRVNGRN
+85 VDKVNGRN
-93 TYCIQADVL
+93 VYCIQADTL
-102 YTDTPEGPWSEWTD
+102 YTGTAGTWGEWTD
-116 ENSRPDAQRLAW
+116 AKTKPDAQRLAW
-128 LTDKYNGNKDDL
+128 LTDKYNGNTDDL

-147 LIHRELDPIGP
+147 LIHQKLDPMGE
-158 EYLQNVQR
+158 EYLKGIER
-166 LGWKDGTSWATYE
+166 LGWKDDTSWDTYTK
-179 AKMNELW
+179 KMNELW
-186 NEAVANTPENLDMTY
+186 NEAVTNTPSNLDMRY
-201 KYTTGERKGSV
+201 QYTIGQRKGTIDV
-212 TPSITNGNGAEIAGI
+212 GIQNGNGGFLSGI
-227 QYTVTLNG
+227 TYTATLKG
-235 PAVFDQTKTSTISGT
+235 PAVFDQTGKNTISGT
-250 TTNEAIHLPWTA
+250 TTNSAQHVAWTA
-262 TGNGKVTSTVQHKIP
+262 TGNGKVMPVFNYKVP
-277 KAIRLD
+277 KAAKLS
-283 SPNQNLMGPTDPQTV
+283 SPNQNLMAATDPETV
-298 SKNIQFDV
+298 SKNIQFEV

-329 EDDLTWHVDPTGGDW
+329 EDDLTWHVDPSGGDW

-353 GTLYYFAKKPVEGR
+353 GTLYYFAKKPVEGQ

-390 HVDATSIT
+390 HVDAASIT

-407 KGATPSNLPDTGW
+407 KGATPSSLPDTGW

-450 LEAESTQHMRNMQPT
+450 LEAESTQHVRNMQPT

-644 KDQDTESQT
+644 RDQDTESQT

-673 ADETVM
+673 ADETIM
-679 IRLTPKLDSTVS
+679 TRLTPKLDSTVS

-696 AGETTIDKLVVAKTN
+696 AGETTIDRLVVAKTN

-719 PETNVTEGETAKS
+719 PQSNVTEGETPKG

-743 YKVSDDPSS
+743 YKVSDDPAA

-765 KVHEADI
+765 KVHETDI

-781 TTDSFTLTDTGTYAW
+781 TTDSFTLTESGTYAW
-796 HWVMT
+796 HWTMT

-811 PLAALAWRQLTHG
+811 PLTALAWRQLTHG
-824 RVQHAFGLASEIV
+824 KVQHAFGLASEIV
-837 RVQGKKPDVPK
+837 RVQGKKPDVPR

-855 QGEVAFENDKADLH
+855 QGEVAFENGRADLH

-889 QANGDQSGDVLI
+889 QSNGDQSGDVLI